1 MSYLVAVSEQNSGEN
16 TDLDLCNE
24 DRNLLRIRE
33 KERRSQEVLEDKKQ
47 FSEKTPLFAEPYKTN
62 KGDELSSR
70 IQNMLGNYEEVKEFM
85 SNKSCQNLIGIP
97 KSVAPQ
103 FPPRQPDRLYFP
115 EKAIHTLPSS
125 FQHLTRRPPVGP
137 MVVPPRP
144 PSHSSHYQK
153 AQSGTEPASGLHSK
167 SHSLP
172 STRSH
177 GQEHGRGGWDTQA
190 GFPHSHNGKPGSGEG
205 RAHGLQASPLALSP
219 FLPCLLSSPVAPL
232 SPLHSSQHINSR
244 SQNSSKSHGSTYSQT
259 KSLQDLVTGSQEKES
274 RDSPAITLTS
284 TTQPSSQTFP
294 PSLTSKASAMQ
305 QKPTAYVRPMDG
317 QDQASF
323 ESLELKPLLE
333 EYHEGPNEDV
343 SDLKAKVKAVLSK
356 LETPS
361 EPKEETDEDL
371 SDLKAKA
378 KAELYKFETSSEPIE
393 QTNPIDVQS
402 IEEILRE
409 MTRSWPPPLTAL
421 NTPTK
426 AEPSKFPF
434 PAKELQPEG
443 SVAKDQKQY
452 GAPSETFPGSQP
464 RTSMLQD
471 DLQLSD
477 SEESGDDQVV
487 EKSPSSLAPPSSLQS
502 QPKSV
507 ASAHSSSSES
517 GSTSDSDSSSDSETE
532 SRSSDSEANDPPR
545 APAPEPEPPSS
556 NKWQLDNWLTK
567 VNPPAVPTESPSG
580 IAQGDGCE
588 EGKKQE
594 RSISSNSSQQHA
606 ELREPPHKSQVAR
619 APQKAPLPTKHSCQ
633 KPPAHAEESLSRQTV
648 GIKRPGKPLVHEGSK
663 RVLKVESEPAPL
675 EVTDQSFRDKPKV
688 KKAVKTKSNDKKDLK
703 PGLQEPSEK
712 KKDKSSHQA
721 NTKPFLEP
729 RLMGDA
735 QARGALS
742 PLRQGQGTAPI
753 RTSSHRPQDLHKE
766 KLPLP
771 LREKLLSPVRDPPTH
786 EHLVVKIDLCHLEK
800 VPQPPRKNGHQR
812 KAETKDLPGVRKQ
825 DLKRK
830 ATDTPEESLAKKKR
844 GEKEET
850 DRKKMK
856 SEKNPKSL
864 QSSANKDSSK
874 LKASKA
880 SSETQKKD
888 VFPPLPAVSAAQP
901 APKSA
906 KMTQKRPRN
915 ETDELPA
922 VDNPAK
928 KSNHKESLFAKHR
941 KVEGNHTELSKG
953 IKGSA
958 GDVTKPFPVPSLP
971 NGTSKPRRPL
981 LKFEKQ
987 HSKEYYIEQAQRL
1000 KHKADAMTDKTGKA
1014 FQYLEAALLFI
1025 EYGIALESDVLEPKS
1040 AYSIFSD
1047 TIVLIKFIMTLKP
1060 FADSSVSS
1068 HGKIFAVLRMR
1079 CQSILHMAM
1088 FGYKKDTAMR
1098 YSRLLND
1105 HFKSNFRVIQAPS
1118 SGVARS
1124 TGLPSPL
1131 SPIPSPAG
1139 SVSSQPGSNESNGV
1153 GHSSIGNSTGSTVT
1167 VSCHISSVTSSYV
1180 NITSYILHAYEIW
1193 EKADTLARK
1202 NKEFFAELSRATS
1215 ALALT
1220 SSLTDLVHYIRQGLQ
1235 WLRLEANMP

>member
-1 MSYLVAVSEQNSGEN
+1 S
-16 TDLDLCNE
+16 LCNE

-33 KERRSQEVLEDKKQ
+33 RERRSQEVLEKKDQ
-47 FSEKTPLFAEPYKTN
+47 FSKTTPLFAEPYKTN
-62 KGDELSSR
+62 KEDELSSR

-97 KSVAPQ
+97 KSVVPLI
-103 FPPRQPDRLYFP
+103 PPGQPDYPYFP
-115 EKAIHTLPSS
+115 GKTSHTLPSS
-125 FQHLTRRPPVGP
+125 FQHQPRRPPVGP
-137 MVVPPRP
+137 MVVAPRP
-144 PSHSSHYQK
+144 PSHSIHYQK
-153 AQSGTEPASGLHSK
+153 AQSGTEPASGLHTK
-167 SHSLP
+167 SRSL
-172 STRSH
+172 SNSGSQGQGCNRG
-177 GQEHGRGGWDTQA
+177 GQESQA
-190 GFPHSHNGKPGSGEG
+190 GFQHSQNDKPGNGEG
-205 RAHGLQASPLALSP
+205 HAHELQASPLPLSP
-219 FLPCLLSSPVAPL
+219 LLPCLSSPVAPL

-244 SQNSSKSHGSTYSQT
+244 SQKSSKSHGPTYSQT
-259 KSLQDLVTGSQEKES
+259 KSFQDLGSQEKES
-274 RDSPAITLTS
+274 QDSSAIILTS

-317 QDQASF
+317 QDQAPF
-323 ESLELKPLLE
+323 ESLELKPLME
-333 EYHEGPNEDV
+333 EYHEGPNEDLL
-343 SDLKAKVKAVLSK
+343 DLKAKVKAELSK

-361 EPKEETDEDL
+361 EPKKEPSEDI

-378 KAELYKFETSSEPIE
+378 KAELSKLETPSEP
-393 QTNPIDVQS
+393 
-402 IEEILRE
+402 E

-434 PAKELQPEG
+434 PAKVKLLFLPG
-443 SVAKDQKQY
+443 LLINQKRAFWLLHVSSSY
-452 GAPSETFPGSQP
+452 FGPVSWIKA
-464 RTSMLQD
+464 D

-517 GSTSDSDSSSDSETE
+517 GSTSDSESSSDSETE
-532 SRSSDSEANDPPR
+532 SHSSDSEVNDPPR
-545 APAPEPEPPSS
+545 APAPEPEPLTS

-567 VNPPAVPTESPSG
+567 ANPPAVPTESLSE
-580 IAQGDGCE
+580 IACGDGHE

-594 RSISSNSSQQHA
+594 QGFSSNSSHRHA
-606 ELREPPHKSQVAR
+606 EPREPHHKTRVTR
-619 APQKAPLPTKHSCQ
+619 APRDTHLPTKHSCQ
-633 KPPAHAEESLSRQTV
+633 KPPAHAEEPSPRQTV
-648 GIKRPGKPLVHEGSK
+648 GIKRPSKPLVHEGSK
-663 RVLKVESEPAPL
+663 RGLKVESDSGPL
-675 EVTDQSFRDKPKV
+675 EVRDQPSKDKPKV
-688 KKAVKTKSNDKKDLK
+688 KKIVKPKSTDRKDMK
-703 PGLQEPSEK
+703 SAPHEPFEK
-712 KKDKSSHQA
+712 RKHKGSHQA
-721 NTKPFLEP
+721 NAKSCLDPK
-729 RLMGDA
+729 LMEDA
-735 QARGALS
+735 QTHDALI
-742 PLRQGQGTAPI
+742 PLPQGQGTTPI

-771 LREKLLSPVRDPPTH
+771 LGEKLLSPVRDPPTH
-786 EHLVVKIDLCHLEK
+786 DHLVVKIDLCHLAK
-800 VPQPPRKNGHQR
+800 IPQPPRKDRHQKR
-812 KAETKDLPGVRKQ
+812 TETKDLPSARKQ

-830 ATDTPEESLAKKKR
+830 ATDVPEESLQKRKKE
-844 GEKEET
+844 EKEDT
-850 DRKKMK
+850 DRKKKK
-856 SEKNPKSL
+856 SEKESKSL
-864 QSSANKDSSK
+864 PSSANKDSSK
-874 LKASKA
+874 LKASKT
-880 SSETQKKD
+880 SFETQKKD
-888 VFPPLPAVSAAQP
+888 VLPPPLPPVSTAHP
-901 APKSA
+901 APKST
-906 KMTQKRPRN
+906 KMAQKGLRT
-915 ETDELPA
+915 ETDDLPA
-922 VDNPAK
+922 VDNATRN
-928 KSNHKESLFAKHR
+928 KSNHKDSPSAKHR
-941 KVEGNHTELSKG
+941 KVEGNHTELLKG

-958 GDVTKPFPVPSLP
+958 RDDTKPFPVPFLP
-971 NGTSKPRRPL
+971 NGTSKPRRPQ

-987 HSKEYYIEQAQRL
+987 HSKEYYFEQAQRL
-1000 KHKADAMTDKTGKA
+1000 KHQADAMTDKTGKA

-1025 EYGIALESDVLEPKS
+1025 EYGIALESDALEPKS
-1040 AYSIFSD
+1040 AYSILSD

-1060 FADSSVSS
+1060 FADSSASP

-1105 HFKSNFRVIQAPS
+1105 HFKVGH
-1118 SGVARS
+1118 SGTFMMVFLFCCRS

-1139 SVSSQPGSNESNGV
+1139 SVSSQPGSNDSNSTGHNGTGNGV
-1153 GHSSIGNSTGSTVT
+1153 GSTVT
-1167 VSCHISSVTSSYV
+1167 VSSHISSVTSSYV

-1193 EKADTLARK
+1193 EKADTLARR
-1202 NKEFFAELSRATS
+1202 NKEFFSELSKATC

>member
-1 MSYLVAVSEQNSGEN
+1 S
-16 TDLDLCNE
+16 LCNE

-62 KGDELSSR
+62 KEDELSSR

-97 KSVAPQ
+97 TSVAPL
-103 FPPRQPDRLYFP
+103 FPPGQPDRPYFP
-115 EKAIHTLPSS
+115 EKAVRTLPSS
-125 FQHLTRRPPVGP
+125 FQQLTRRPPVGP

-144 PSHSSHYQK
+144 PSHSSHHQK

-167 SHSLP
+167 SRSFP

-177 GQEHGRGGWDTQA
+177 SQEHGRGGRDTQA
-190 GFPHSHNGKPGSGEG
+190 GFSHSHNDKPGSEEG

-219 FLPCLLSSPVAPL
+219 FLPCLLSSPLAPL
-232 SPLHSSQHINSR
+232 SPLHSSQQINSR

-259 KSLQDLVTGSQEKES
+259 KSLQDLVAGSQEKES

-317 QDQASF
+317 QDQAPF

-343 SDLKAKVKAVLSK
+343 SDLKARVKAELSK
-356 LETPS
+356 LESPS

-378 KAELYKFETSSEPIE
+378 KAELSKFETFSEPIE
-393 QTNPIDVQS
+393 
-402 IEEILRE
+402 E

-434 PAKELQPEG
+434 PAKVRHSL
-443 SVAKDQKQY
+443 SA
-452 GAPSETFPGSQP
+452 
-464 RTSMLQD
+464 RTLDKLEESFLVLLMLQD

-477 SEESGDDQVV
+477 SEESGDDQVAMLL
-487 EKSPSSLAPPSSLQS
+487 SNFISRWPCSSLQS

-532 SRSSDSEANDPPR
+532 SHSSDSEVNDPPR
-545 APAPEPEPPSS
+545 APAPEPEPPTS

-567 VNPPAVPTESPSG
+567 VNPPAVPPESLSD
-580 IAQGDGCE
+580 ISRGDGHE
-588 EGKKQE
+588 ESKKQE
-594 RSISSNSSQQHA
+594 QGISSNSCQQQA
-606 ELREPPHKSQVAR
+606 ELREPPHKSQVSR
-619 APQKAPLPTKHSCQ
+619 APQEAPLPTKRGSP
-633 KPPAHAEESLSRQTV
+633 KPPAHAEEPSARRTL
-648 GIKRPGKPLVHEGSK
+648 GSK
-663 RVLKVESEPAPL
+663 RPSKALVHQGPKRGLKVESEPGPL
-675 EVTDQSFRDKPKV
+675 EATDSSFRDKPKV
-688 KKAVKTKSNDKKDLK
+688 KKTGKTKSNDRKDVK
-703 PGLQEPSEK
+703 PGLQEPSET
-712 KKDKSSHQA
+712 KKDKGSHQA
-721 NTKPFLEP
+721 NAKAFSDP

-735 QARGALS
+735 QARDFLS
-742 PLRQGQGTAPI
+742 PLPQGQGTTPI

-771 LREKLLSPVRDPPTH
+771 LREKLLSPVRDPPSR

-800 VPQPPRKNGHQR
+800 VPQPPRKNGHPR
-812 KAETKDLPGVRKQ
+812 KAETKDLPGARKQ

-830 ATDTPEESLAKKKR
+830 AMDTPEEPLAKKKR

-856 SEKNPKSL
+856 SEKETKSL

-880 SSETQKKD
+880 SSETQKKG
-888 VFPPLPAVSAAQP
+888 VLPPLPAVSAAQP
-901 APKSA
+901 APKPA
-906 KMTQKRPRN
+906 KMTQKRSKN
-915 ETDELPA
+915 ETEELPA
-922 VDNPAK
+922 MDNPARN
-928 KSNHKESLFAKHR
+928 KSNHKDPLFAKHR
-941 KVEGNHTELSKG
+941 KMEGNHMELSKG

-958 GDVTKPFPVPSLP
+958 DDVTKPFPVPSLP

-1014 FQYLEAALLFI
+1014 LQYLEAALLFI

-1040 AYSIFSD
+1040 AYSILSD

-1118 SGVARS
+1118 PGVARS

-1139 SVSSQPGSNESNGV
+1139 SVSSQPGSNDSNGV
-1153 GHSSIGNSTGSTVT
+1153 GHNGIGNSTGSTVT

-1193 EKADTLARK
+1193 EKADALARK
-1202 NKEFFAELSRATS
+1202 NKEFFAELSRVTS

>member
-1 MSYLVAVSEQNSGEN
+1 S
-16 TDLDLCNE
+16 LCNE

-33 KERRSQEVLEDKKQ
+33 KERRSQEVPEDKKQ

-62 KGDELSSR
+62 KEDELSSR

-97 KSVAPQ
+97 KSVAPL
-103 FPPRQPDRLYFP
+103 FPPGQPDRPYFP
-115 EKAIHTLPSS
+115 EKAIRTLPSS
-125 FQHLTRRPPVGP
+125 FQPLTRRPPVGP

-153 AQSGTEPASGLHSK
+153 AQSGAEPTSGLHSK
-167 SHSLP
+167 SRSLP
-172 STRSH
+172 SARSH
-177 GQEHGRGGWDTQA
+177 GGRDTRA
-190 GFPHSHNGKPGSGEG
+190 GFPHSHNDKPGSGEG

-232 SPLHSSQHINSR
+232 SPLHSSQQINSR

-259 KSLQDLVTGSQEKES
+259 KPLQDLVTGSPEKES
-274 RDSPAITLTS
+274 RDSPAVTLTS

-317 QDQASF
+317 QDQAPF

-343 SDLKAKVKAVLSK
+343 LDLKAKVKAELSK
-356 LETPS
+356 LETAS

-371 SDLKAKA
+371 SDLKARA
-378 KAELYKFETSSEPIE
+378 KAELSRFEPLSEPIE
-393 QTNPIDVQS
+393 
-402 IEEILRE
+402 E

-426 AEPSKFPF
+426 AEPSRFPF

-452 GAPSETFPGSQP
+452 GVPSETLPGSQP

-532 SRSSDSEANDPPR
+532 SHSSDSEANDPPR
-545 APAPEPEPPSS
+545 APAPEAEPPTS

-567 VNPPAVPTESPSG
+567 VNPPAVPAESLSD
-580 IAQGDGCE
+580 IARGDGPE

-594 RSISSNSSQQHA
+594 RGVGSSSSRQQA

-619 APQKAPLPTKHSCQ
+619 APQEAPLPTKRSCQ
-633 KPPAHAEESLSRQTV
+633 KPPAHAGELSAM
-648 GIKRPGKPLVHEGSK
+648 GSERPSKPLVHEGPK
-663 RVLKVESEPAPL
+663 RGLKVESEPGPL
-675 EVTDQSFRDKPKV
+675 EVTDPTFRDKPKV
-688 KKAVKTKSNDKKDLK
+688 KKTAKTKSSGRKDLK

-712 KKDKSSHQA
+712 KKAKGSHQA
-721 NTKPFLEP
+721 NAKPFLDP

-735 QARGALS
+735 LS
-742 PLRQGQGTAPI
+742 PLPQGQGTTPI

-766 KLPLP
+766 RLPLP
-771 LREKLLSPVRDPPTH
+771 LGEKLLSPVRDPPSH
-786 EHLVVKIDLCHLEK
+786 ERLVVKIDLCHLEK
-800 VPQPPRKNGHQR
+800 VPQPPRKNGHPR
-812 KAETKDLPGVRKQ
+812 KAETKDLPGARKK
-825 DLKRK
+825 DLRRK
-830 ATDTPEESLAKKKR
+830 ATDTPEEPPSKKKR

-850 DRKKMK
+850 DWKKMK
-856 SEKNPKSL
+856 SEKETKSL

-888 VFPPLPAVSAAQP
+888 VLLPLPAMSAAQT

-906 KMTQKRPRN
+906 KMTQKRPKN

-922 VDNPAK
+922 MDNSARN
-928 KSNHKESLFAKHR
+928 KSNHKDPLFAKHR
-941 KVEGNHTELSKG
+941 KVEGNHTELSKS

-958 GDVTKPFPVPSLP
+958 GDVTKPFPVPFLP
-971 NGTSKPRRPL
+971 NGSSKLRRPL

-1014 FQYLEAALLFI
+1014 FHYLEAALLFI

-1040 AYSIFSD
+1040 AYSILSD

-1105 HFKSNFRVIQAPS
+1105 HFKVGHRVIQAPS
-1118 SGVARS
+1118 PGVARS

-1153 GHSSIGNSTGSTVT
+1153 SHNGIGSSTGSTVI

-1193 EKADTLARK
+1193 EKADALARK

>member
-1 MSYLVAVSEQNSGEN
+1 S
-16 TDLDLCNE
+16 LCKE

-33 KERRSQEVLEDKKQ
+33 KERRSQEALEDKKQ

-62 KGDELSSR
+62 KEDELSNR

-97 KSVAPQ
+97 KSVAPL
-103 FPPRQPDRLYFP
+103 FPPGQPDRPYFP
-115 EKAIHTLPSS
+115 EKAIRTLPSS
-125 FQHLTRRPPVGP
+125 FQHPTRRPPVGP

-153 AQSGTEPASGLHSK
+153 AQSGAEPASCLNSK

-172 STRSH
+172 SARSY
-177 GQEHGRGGWDTQA
+177 GQEHSRGGRDTQA
-190 GFPHSHNGKPGSGEG
+190 GFTHSHNDKPGSREG
-205 RAHGLQASPLALSP
+205 CAGGLQASPLALSP
-219 FLPCLLSSPVAPL
+219 FLPCLLSSPMAPL

-274 RDSPAITLTS
+274 WDSPAVTLTS
-284 TTQPSSQTFP
+284 ITQPSSQAFP

-317 QDQASF
+317 QDQAPF
-323 ESLELKPLLE
+323 ESLELKPVLE
-333 EYHEGPNEDV
+333 EYHDGHNEDV
-343 SDLKAKVKAVLSK
+343 SDLKAKVKAELSK
-356 LETPS
+356 LETSS
-361 EPKEETDEDL
+361 EPKKETDEDL

-378 KAELYKFETSSEPIE
+378 KAELSKFETLSEPIE
-393 QTNPIDVQS
+393 
-402 IEEILRE
+402 E

-434 PAKELQPEG
+434 PTKELPPEG
-443 SVAKDQKQY
+443 SVAKDWKQY
-452 GAPSETFPGSQP
+452 GAPSEMLAGSQP

-487 EKSPSSLAPPSSLQS
+487 EKSPSSHVPPSSLQS

-532 SRSSDSEANDPPR
+532 SHSSDSEANDPPR
-545 APAPEPEPPSS
+545 APAPEPEPPTS

-567 VNPPAVPTESPSG
+567 VNPLAVPAESIG
-580 IAQGDGCE
+580 DIAHGDGCE
-588 EGKKQE
+588 GGKKQE
-594 RSISSNSSQQHA
+594 RGIGSNSCQQHA

-619 APQKAPLPTKHSCQ
+619 APQEVPFPTKRSCQ
-633 KPPAHAEESLSRQTV
+633 KSLAKEPSPRQTV
-648 GIKRPGKPLVHEGSK
+648 GIKRPSKTLVHEGPK
-663 RVLKVESEPAPL
+663 RGLKVESEPGPS

-688 KKAVKTKSNDKKDLK
+688 KKTVKTKSNDRKDLK
-703 PGLQEPSEK
+703 PGLQETSEK

-721 NTKPFLEP
+721 NTKPFLDS
-729 RLMGDA
+729 RFMGDA
-735 QARGALS
+735 QAHDALS
-742 PLRQGQGTAPI
+742 ALPQGQGKTSI
-753 RTSSHRPQDLHKE
+753 RTNCRRPQDLHKE

-771 LREKLLSPVRDPPTH
+771 LGEKLLSPVRDPPSR
-786 EHLVVKIDLCHLEK
+786 ECLVVKIDLCHLEK
-800 VPQPPRKNGHQR
+800 VPHPPRKNGHQR
-812 KAETKDLPGVRKQ
+812 KAETKDLPDVRKQ

-830 ATDTPEESLAKKKR
+830 AMDTPEEPLGKKKR
-844 GEKEET
+844 REKEET
-850 DRKKMK
+850 DKKKMK
-856 SEKNPKSL
+856 SEKETEPL
-864 QSSANKDSSK
+864 QSSASQDSSK
-874 LKASKA
+874 LKASKT

-888 VFPPLPAVSAAQP
+888 VLPPLPAVSATHP

-922 VDNPAK
+922 MDNPSRK
-928 KSNHKESLFAKHR
+928 KSSHKDPLFAKHR
-941 KVEGNHTELSKG
+941 KVEGNHTELLKG

-971 NGTSKPRRPL
+971 NVTSKPRRPL
-981 LKFEKQ
+981 LKFEMQ

-1040 AYSIFSD
+1040 AYSIISD

-1068 HGKIFAVLRMR
+1068 HGKIFAVLHMR

-1105 HFKSNFRVIQAPS
+1105 HFKVGHRVLQAPS
-1118 SGVARS
+1118 PGVARS

-1139 SVSSQPGSNESNGV
+1139 SVNSQQGSNDSNGI
-1153 GHSSIGNSTGSTVT
+1153 GHNSTGSTVT

-1193 EKADTLARK
+1193 EKADVLARK
-1202 NKEFFAELSRATS
+1202 NKEFFSELSRATS

>member
-1 MSYLVAVSEQNSGEN
+1 S
-16 TDLDLCNE
+16 LCNE

-33 KERRSQEVLEDKKQ
+33 KERRSQEVLQDKKQ

-85 SNKSCQNLIGIP
+85 SKKSCQNLIGIP

-103 FPPRQPDRLYFP
+103 FPPGPP
-115 EKAIHTLPSS
+115 EKAIWTLPSS

-153 AQSGTEPASGLHSK
+153 AQPGTEPALGLHSK
-167 SHSLP
+167 SRS
-172 STRSH
+172 SASARSH
-177 GQEHGRGGWDTQA
+177 GQEHGCGGRDAQA
-190 GFPHSHNGKPGSGEG
+190 SFPHSHHGKPGSGEG

-244 SQNSSKSHGSTYSQT
+244 TQNSSKSHGSTYSQT

-333 EYHEGPNEDV
+333 EYHEGPNDDV
-343 SDLKAKVKAVLSK
+343 SDLKAKVKAELSK
-356 LETPS
+356 LETLS

-378 KAELYKFETSSEPIE
+378 K
-393 QTNPIDVQS
+393 
-402 IEEILRE
+402 E

-434 PAKELQPEG
+434 PTKVRYP
-443 SVAKDQKQY
+443 
-452 GAPSETFPGSQP
+452 PSSRAFDKLEESF
-464 RTSMLQD
+464 LALACD

-477 SEESGDDQVV
+477 SEESGDNQVGMLL
-487 EKSPSSLAPPSSLQS
+487 SNFISWWPCSSLQS

-532 SRSSDSEANDPPR
+532 SPSSDSDTSDPPR
-545 APAPEPEPPSS
+545 APAPEPEPPTS

-567 VNPPAVPTESPSG
+567 VNPAAVPAESPSD
-580 IAQGDGCE
+580 AARGDGPE
-588 EGKKQE
+588 EGKGQQ
-594 RSISSNSSQQHA
+594 RGSSSNSCQQHT
-606 ELREPPHKSQVAR
+606 ELREPPHKSPAAR
-619 APQKAPLPTKHSCQ
+619 APQEAPVPTKGSCQ
-633 KPPAHAEESLSRQTV
+633 KAPVRAREPSPRQTV
-648 GIKRPGKPLVHEGSK
+648 GIKGPSKPLVHEGPG
-663 RVLKVESEPAPL
+663 RGLKVESEPGPL
-675 EVTDQSFRDKPKV
+675 ELTDQSFRDKPKV
-688 KKAVKTKSNDKKDLK
+688 KKTVKTKSNDRKDPK
-703 PGLQEPSEK
+703 SGLQEPSER
-712 KKDKSSHQA
+712 KKDKGSHQA
-721 NTKPFLEP
+721 KAKAFLEP

-742 PLRQGQGTAPI
+742 PLPQGQGTAPT
-753 RTSSHRPQDLHKE
+753 RTSRHRPQDLHKE

-771 LREKLLSPVRDPPTH
+771 LGEKLLSPVRDPPSR

-800 VPQPPRKNGHQR
+800 VPQHPRKNGHQR
-812 KAETKDLPGVRKQ
+812 KAETKDLPDVRKQ

-844 GEKEET
+844 GEKVDT

-874 LKASKA
+874 LNASKA
-880 SSETQKKD
+880 PCETQKKE
-888 VFPPLPAVSAAQP
+888 VLPPLPSMSAAQP

-915 ETDELPA
+915 KTDKLPA
-922 VDNPAK
+922 MDNPAK
-928 KSNHKESLFAKHR
+928 NKSNHKDPSFAKRR

-958 GDVTKPFPVPSLP
+958 GDVTKPFPVPSMP

-1040 AYSIFSD
+1040 AYSILSD

-1068 HGKIFAVLRMR
+1068 HGKIFAVLHMR

-1118 SGVARS
+1118 PGVARS

-1139 SVSSQPGSNESNGV
+1139 SVSSQPGSNDSNGV

-1167 VSCHISSVTSSYV
+1167 VSCHIFSVTSSYV

-1193 EKADTLARK
+1193 EKADALARK

>member
-1 MSYLVAVSEQNSGEN
+1 MAAQSS
-16 TDLDLCNE
+16 LCNE

-33 KERRSQEVLEDKKQ
+33 KERRSQEILEDKKQ

-103 FPPRQPDRLYFP
+103 FPPGPP
-115 EKAIHTLPSS
+115 EKAVRTLPSS
-125 FQHLTRRPPVGP
+125 FQHLTRRPPMGP

-153 AQSGTEPASGLHSK
+153 AQPGTEPALGLHSK
-167 SHSLP
+167 S
-172 STRSH
+172 RSSASARRH
-177 GQEHGRGGWDTQA
+177 GPEHGRGGRDAQA
-190 GFPHSHNGKPGSGEG
+190 GFPHSHHGKPGSGEG

-343 SDLKAKVKAVLSK
+343 SDLKAKVKAELSK
-356 LETPS
+356 LETLS
-361 EPKEETDEDL
+361 EPKEESDEDL

-378 KAELYKFETSSEPIE
+378 KVELSKFETPSEPIE

-426 AEPSKFPF
+426 AEPPKFPF
-434 PAKELQPEG
+434 PTKELQPEG
-443 SVAKDQKQY
+443 SVTKDQKQY
-452 GAPSETFPGSQP
+452 GAPSETLPGSQP

-532 SRSSDSEANDPPR
+532 SPSSDSDTSDPPR
-545 APAPEPEPPSS
+545 APAPEPEPPTS

-567 VNPPAVPTESPSG
+567 VNPAAVPAESPSDT
-580 IAQGDGCE
+580 ARGDGRE
-588 EGKKQE
+588 EGKGQQ
-594 RSISSNSSQQHA
+594 RGSSSNSCQQRT
-606 ELREPPHKSQVAR
+606 ELREPPHKSPAAR
-619 APQKAPLPTKHSCQ
+619 APQEAPLPTKGSCQ
-633 KPPAHAEESLSRQTV
+633 KAPARTQEPSPRQTV
-648 GIKRPGKPLVHEGSK
+648 GIKGPSKPLVHEGP
-663 RVLKVESEPAPL
+663 RRGMKVESEPGPL
-675 EVTDQSFRDKPKV
+675 ELTHQSFRDKPKV
-688 KKAVKTKSNDKKDLK
+688 KKTVKTKSSDRKDPK
-703 PGLQEPSEK
+703 PGLQEPSER
-712 KKDKSSHQA
+712 KKDKGSHQA
-721 NTKPFLEP
+721 KAKPFLEP

-735 QARGALS
+735 QARDALS
-742 PLRQGQGTAPI
+742 LLPQGTAPI
-753 RTSSHRPQDLHKE
+753 RTSRHRPQDLHKE

-771 LREKLLSPVRDPPTH
+771 LGEKLLLPMRDPPSRG
-786 EHLVVKIDLCHLEK
+786 HLVVKIDLCHLEK
-800 VPQPPRKNGHQR
+800 VPQPPRKNGHQT
-812 KAETKDLPGVRKQ
+812 KAVTKDLPDVRKQ

-830 ATDTPEESLAKKKR
+830 ATDTPEESLAKRKR

-856 SEKNPKSL
+856 SEKKPKSL

-880 SSETQKKD
+880 SCETQKKD
-888 VFPPLPAVSAAQP
+888 VLPPLPSMSAAQP

-906 KMTQKRPRN
+906 KMTQKRPRS

-922 VDNPAK
+922 IDNPAK
-928 KSNHKESLFAKHR
+928 SKSNHKDPSFAKRR

-958 GDVTKPFPVPSLP
+958 GDVTKPFPVPSMP

-981 LKFEKQ
+981 IKFEKQ
-987 HSKEYYIEQAQRL
+987 QSKEYYIEQAQRL

-1040 AYSIFSD
+1040 AYSILSD

-1118 SGVARS
+1118 PGVARS

-1139 SVSSQPGSNESNGV
+1139 SVSSQPGSNDSNGV

-1193 EKADTLARK
+1193 EKADALARK

>member
-1 MSYLVAVSEQNSGEN
+1 S
-16 TDLDLCNE
+16 LCNE
-24 DRNLLRIRE
+24 ERNLLRIRE
-33 KERRSQEVLEDKKQ
+33 RERRSQEVLENKDQ
-47 FSEKTPLFAEPYKTN
+47 FFEKTPLFAEPYKTN
-62 KGDELSSR
+62 KEDELSSR

-97 KSVAPQ
+97 KNVAPLI
-103 FPPRQPDRLYFP
+103 PPGKPDRPYFP
-115 EKAIHTLPSS
+115 GKSSHTLPSS
-125 FQHLTRRPPVGP
+125 FQHTTRRPPVGP
-137 MVVPPRP
+137 MVVAPHP
-144 PSHSSHYQK
+144 PSHSIHYQK
-153 AQSGTEPASGLHSK
+153 AQSGTEPASGLHTK
-167 SHSLP
+167 S
-172 STRSH
+172 RSFSSSGSQGQGH
-177 GQEHGRGGWDTQA
+177 NRGGQESQA
-190 GFPHSHNGKPGSGEG
+190 GFQHSQNDKPGDGEG
-205 RAHGLQASPLALSP
+205 RAHELQASPLPLSP
-219 FLPCLLSSPVAPL
+219 LLPCLLSSPVAPL

-244 SQNSSKSHGSTYSQT
+244 SQKNSKSHGSTYSQT
-259 KSLQDLVTGSQEKES
+259 KSFQELVLGSQEKES
-274 RDSPAITLTS
+274 QDSSTITLTS

-317 QDQASF
+317 QDQAPF

-333 EYHEGPNEDV
+333 EYHEGPIEDL
-343 SDLKAKVKAVLSK
+343 SDLKAKVKAELSK

-361 EPKEETDEDL
+361 EPKEEPDEDI
-371 SDLKAKA
+371 SDLKKKA
-378 KAELYKFETSSEPIE
+378 KLETPSEPIE
-393 QTNPIDVQS
+393 
-402 IEEILRE
+402 E

-426 AEPSKFPF
+426 AEPSKFSF
-434 PAKELQPEG
+434 PAKVKHFQR
-443 SVAKDQKQY
+443 Y
-452 GAPSETFPGSQP
+452 GAPSETLPSSQA

-477 SEESGDDQVV
+477 SEESGDDQVA
-487 EKSPSSLAPPSSLQS
+487 EKSPSSLALPSSLQS

-517 GSTSDSDSSSDSETE
+517 GSTSDSESSSDSETE
-532 SRSSDSEANDPPR
+532 SHSSDSEVNDPPR
-545 APAPEPEPPSS
+545 APAPEPEPSTS

-567 VNPPAVPTESPSG
+567 VNPPAVPTERLSE
-580 IAQGDGCE
+580 IACGDGQE

-594 RSISSNSSQQHA
+594 QGISSNSTHRHG
-606 ELREPPHKSQVAR
+606 EPREPHHKSHVAR
-619 APQKAPLPTKHSCQ
+619 APQDAHLPTKCNCQ
-633 KPPAHAEESLSRQTV
+633 KPPVHTEEPPPRQTV
-648 GIKRPGKPLVHEGSK
+648 GTKRPSKPLVHEGSK
-663 RVLKVESEPAPL
+663 RGLTVESDPGPL
-675 EVTDQSFRDKPKV
+675 EVREQFYKDKPKV
-688 KKAVKTKSNDKKDLK
+688 KKIVKPKSADKKDLK
-703 PGLQEPSEK
+703 LALQEPFEK
-712 KKDKSSHQA
+712 RKHKGSHQA
-721 NTKPFLEP
+721 NAKHFLDTKFME
-729 RLMGDA
+729 DA
-735 QARGALS
+735 QACDALS
-742 PLRQGQGTAPI
+742 PLPQGQGTTPS
-753 RTSSHRPQDLHKE
+753 RTSSHRRQDLHKE
-766 KLPLP
+766 TLPLP
-771 LREKLLSPVRDPPTH
+771 LGEKLLSPVRDPPTH
-786 EHLVVKIDLCHLEK
+786 GRLVVKIDLRHLEK
-800 VPQPPRKNGHQR
+800 VPQPPRKDGQR
-812 KAETKDLPGVRKQ
+812 KRTETKDLPGSRKQ

-830 ATDTPEESLAKKKR
+830 ATDTPEETLQKR
-844 GEKEET
+844 KREEEKET
-850 DRKKMK
+850 DRKKIK
-856 SEKNPKSL
+856 SKKETKSL

-874 LKASKA
+874 LKTSKA
-880 SSETQKKD
+880 LVETQKKD
-888 VFPPLPAVSAAQP
+888 MLLPSLPLMSTAHP
-901 APKSA
+901 APKSTNMA
-906 KMTQKRPRN
+906 QKRSRT
-915 ETDELPA
+915 ETDGLPA
-922 VDNPAK
+922 VDNPARN
-928 KSNHKESLFAKHR
+928 KSNHKDPLSAKHR

-958 GDVTKPFPVPSLP
+958 SDITKPFPVPSLP
-971 NGTSKPRRPL
+971 NGSSKPNRPL

-987 HSKEYYIEQAQRL
+987 HSKEYYFEQAQRL

-1025 EYGIALESDVLEPKS
+1025 EYGIALESDALEPKS

-1105 HFKSNFRVIQAPS
+1105 HFKSNFKVTQAPS
-1118 SGVARS
+1118 PGVARS

-1139 SVSSQPGSNESNGV
+1139 SVSSQLGSNDSNGI
-1153 GHSSIGNSTGSTVT
+1153 GHNSIGNSISSTVT

-1180 NITSYILHAYEIW
+1180 NITSYILHAFEIW
-1193 EKADTLARK
+1193 EKANALARK
-1202 NKEFFAELSRATS
+1202 NKEFFAELSRATC

>member
-1 MSYLVAVSEQNSGEN
+1 FSPSSS
-16 TDLDLCNE
+16 LCNE

-33 KERRSQEVLEDKKQ
+33 KERRSQEALEDKKQ
-47 FSEKTPLFAEPYKTN
+47 FFEKTPLFAEPYKTN
-62 KGDELSSR
+62 KEDELSSR

-85 SNKSCQNLIGIP
+85 SNKSCQNLIGIR
-97 KSVAPQ
+97 KSVVPLI
-103 FPPRQPDRLYFP
+103 PPGQPDRPYFP
-115 EKAIHTLPSS
+115 EKAIRTLPSS
-125 FQHLTRRPPVGP
+125 FQHPTRRPPVGP
-137 MVVPPRP
+137 MVVAPRP

-153 AQSGTEPASGLHSK
+153 ARSGTEPASGLHTKSRSLPGAR
-167 SHSLP
+167 SHS
-172 STRSH
+172 
-177 GQEHGRGGWDTQA
+177 QEHKRGGRDSQA
-190 GFPHSHNGKPGSGEG
+190 GFPHSQSDKPGDREG
-205 RAHGLQASPLALSP
+205 RADGLQAPPLALSP

-244 SQNSSKSHGSTYSQT
+244 SQNSSKSHGPTYSQT

-274 RDSPAITLTS
+274 RDSPAVTLTS

-317 QDQASF
+317 QDQAPF

-333 EYHEGPNEDV
+333 EYHEGPNEDL
-343 SDLKAKVKAVLSK
+343 SDLKAKVKAELSK
-356 LETPS
+356 LEATS
-361 EPKEETDEDL
+361 EPKEEPDEDI

-378 KAELYKFETSSEPIE
+378 KAELSKLETPSEP
-393 QTNPIDVQS
+393 
-402 IEEILRE
+402 E

-434 PAKELQPEG
+434 PT
-443 SVAKDQKQY
+443 KQNQIFFSAY
-452 GAPSETFPGSQP
+452 CLKIYLPWLIFIFWLSF
-464 RTSMLQD
+464 RMLQD

-477 SEESGDDQVV
+477 SEESGDDQVL

-532 SRSSDSEANDPPR
+532 SHSSDSEANDPPR
-545 APAPEPEPPSS
+545 APAPEPEPPTS

-567 VNPPAVPTESPSG
+567 VNPPAVPTESLSDT
-580 IAQGDGCE
+580 ACGDGRE

-594 RSISSNSSQQHA
+594 LGIGSNSSHQHA
-606 ELREPPHKSQVAR
+606 EPREPPHKSQVAR
-619 APQKAPLPTKHSCQ
+619 APQEAPLPTKRQ
-633 KPPAHAEESLSRQTV
+633 KPPAHAEEPSPRQTV
-648 GIKRPGKPLVHEGSK
+648 GIKRPSKPLVHEGPK
-663 RVLKVESEPAPL
+663 GGLKVESDPAPL
-675 EVTDQSFRDKPKV
+675 EGRDQSSRDKPKV
-688 KKAVKTKSNDKKDLK
+688 KKTVKPKSTDRKELK
-703 PGLQEPSEK
+703 LGLQEPSEK
-712 KKDKSSHQA
+712 KKDKGSHQA
-721 NTKPFLEP
+721 NAKPFLD
-729 RLMGDA
+729 RKLMEDA
-735 QARGALS
+735 ETRDALS
-742 PLRQGQGTAPI
+742 PLPQGQGTTPI
-753 RTSSHRPQDLHKE
+753 RTSSHRPQDLHKK

-771 LREKLLSPVRDPPTH
+771 LGEKLLSPVRDRPAH
-786 EHLVVKIDLCHLEK
+786 ERLVVKIDLCHLEK
-800 VPQPPRKNGHQR
+800 VPQPPRKDGHER
-812 KAETKDLPGVRKQ
+812 KAETKDLPGARKQ
-825 DLKRK
+825 NLKRK
-830 ATDTPEESLAKKKR
+830 ATDTPEDSLGKR
-844 GEKEET
+844 KREEKEET
-850 DRKKMK
+850 DKKKIK
-856 SEKNPKSL
+856 SEKETKSL
-864 QSSANKDSSK
+864 QSSANKDSNK
-874 LKASKA
+874 VKVSKA
-880 SSETQKKD
+880 SFETQKKD
-888 VFPPLPAVSAAQP
+888 VLPPLPAMSTAQP
-901 APKSA
+901 APKST
-906 KMTQKRPRN
+906 KMTQKRPRT
-915 ETDELPA
+915 ETDDLPA
-922 VDNPAK
+922 MDNPARN
-928 KSNHKESLFAKHR
+928 KSNHKDPLFAKHG

-958 GDVTKPFPVPSLP
+958 GDVAKPFPVPSLP

-981 LKFEKQ
+981 LKFEMH
-987 HSKEYYIEQAQRL
+987 HSKDYYIEQAQRL

-1040 AYSIFSD
+1040 AYSILSD

-1060 FADSSVSS
+1060 FADSSASS

-1118 SGVARS
+1118 PGVARS

-1139 SVSSQPGSNESNGV
+1139 SVSSQPGSNDSNGV
-1153 GHSSIGNSTGSTVT
+1153 GHNGIGNSTGSTVT

-1193 EKADTLARK
+1193 EKADALARK
-1202 NKEFFAELSRATS
+1202 NKEFFAELSRATC

>member
-1 MSYLVAVSEQNSGEN
+1 S
-16 TDLDLCNE
+16 LCNE

-33 KERRSQEVLEDKKQ
+33 KERRSQEALEDRKQ

-62 KGDELSSR
+62 KEDELSSR

-97 KSVAPQ
+97 KSVAPL
-103 FPPRQPDRLYFP
+103 FPPGQPDRPYFP
-115 EKAIHTLPSS
+115 EKAIRTLPSS
-125 FQHLTRRPPVGP
+125 FQHPTRRPPVGP
-137 MVVPPRP
+137 MVVAPRP

-153 AQSGTEPASGLHSK
+153 AQSGAEPASALHTK
-167 SHSLP
+167 SRSLP
-172 STRSH
+172 SARSH
-177 GQEHGRGGWDTQA
+177 GQEHGRGGRDSQA
-190 GFPHSHNGKPGSGEG
+190 GFPHSHNDKPGSGEG

-274 RDSPAITLTS
+274 RDSPAVTLTS

-317 QDQASF
+317 QDQAPF

-343 SDLKAKVKAVLSK
+343 SDLKAKVKAELSK

-378 KAELYKFETSSEPIE
+378 KAELSKLESPSEPIE
-393 QTNPIDVQS
+393 
-402 IEEILRE
+402 E

-452 GAPSETFPGSQP
+452 GAPSETLPSSQP

-532 SRSSDSEANDPPR
+532 SHSSDSEANDPPR
-545 APAPEPEPPSS
+545 APAPEPEPPTS

-567 VNPPAVPTESPSG
+567 VNPPAVPTESLSDF
-580 IAQGDGCE
+580 ARGDGCE

-594 RSISSNSSQQHA
+594 RGLSSNSSQQHA
-606 ELREPPHKSQVAR
+606 ELRETPHKSQVAR
-619 APQKAPLPTKHSCQ
+619 APQEAPLPTKRSCQ
-633 KPPAHAEESLSRQTV
+633 KPPAHVEEPSPRHTV
-648 GIKRPGKPLVHEGSK
+648 GIKRPSKPMVHEGPK
-663 RVLKVESEPAPL
+663 RGLKVESEPGPL
-675 EVTDQSFRDKPKV
+675 KVTDQSSGDKPKV
-688 KKAVKTKSNDKKDLK
+688 KKTVKTKSTDRKDLK
-703 PGLQEPSEK
+703 PGLQEPPEK
-712 KKDKSSHQA
+712 KKDKGSHQA
-721 NTKPFLEP
+721 NAKPFLDP
-729 RLMGDA
+729 KLMGDA
-735 QARGALS
+735 QARDALS
-742 PLRQGQGTAPI
+742 PLPQGQGTTPI

-771 LREKLLSPVRDPPTH
+771 LGEKLLSPVRDPPTR

-800 VPQPPRKNGHQR
+800 VPQPPRKDGG
-812 KAETKDLPGVRKQ
+812 KAETKDLSGARKKN
-825 DLKRK
+825 LKRK
-830 ATDTPEESLAKKKR
+830 AADTPEESLGKKKR
-844 GEKEET
+844 EEKEET

-856 SEKNPKSL
+856 SEKETKSL

-874 LKASKA
+874 LKASKV

-888 VFPPLPAVSAAQP
+888 VLPPLPAMSTAQP

-906 KMTQKRPRN
+906 KMTQKRLRN

-922 VDNPAK
+922 MNNPARN
-928 KSNHKESLFAKHR
+928 KSNHKDPLFAKHR
-941 KVEGNHTELSKG
+941 KVEGNHMEMSKG
-953 IKGSA
+953 IRGSA

-987 HSKEYYIEQAQRL
+987 HSKDYYIEQAQRL

-1040 AYSIFSD
+1040 AYSILSD

-1068 HGKIFAVLRMR
+1068 HGKIFAVLHMR

-1118 SGVARS
+1118 PGVARS

-1131 SPIPSPAG
+1131 SPIPSPAE
-1139 SVSSQPGSNESNGV
+1139 SVSSQPGSNDSNSIGYN
-1153 GHSSIGNSTGSTVT
+1153 GIGNSTGSTVT

-1193 EKADTLARK
+1193 EKADALARK
-1202 NKEFFAELSRATS
+1202 NKGKF
-1215 ALALT
+1215 
-1220 SSLTDLVHYIRQGLQ
+1220 
-1235 WLRLEANMP
+1235 

>member
-1 MSYLVAVSEQNSGEN
+1 S
-16 TDLDLCNE
+16 LCNE

-33 KERRSQEVLEDKKQ
+33 KERRSQEAQEDKKQ
-47 FSEKTPLFAEPYKTN
+47 FSVKTPLFAEPYKTN
-62 KGDELSSR
+62 KEDELSSR

-85 SNKSCQNLIGIP
+85 SSKSCQNLIGIP
-97 KSVAPQ
+97 TSVAPL
-103 FPPRQPDRLYFP
+103 FPPGQPGRPYFP
-115 EKAIHTLPSS
+115 EKAIRTLPSS
-125 FQHLTRRPPVGP
+125 FQHTTRRPPVGP
-137 MVVPPRP
+137 MVVAPRP

-153 AQSGTEPASGLHSK
+153 AQSGTEPASALHTK
-167 SHSLP
+167 SRSLP
-172 STRSH
+172 GARSH
-177 GQEHGRGGWDTQA
+177 GQEHGRGGRDSQA
-190 GFPHSHNGKPGSGEG
+190 GFPHSHNDKPGSGEG
-205 RAHGLQASPLALSP
+205 HAHGLQASPLALSP

-244 SQNSSKSHGSTYSQT
+244 SQSSSKSHGSTYSQT
-259 KSLQDLVTGSQEKES
+259 KSLQDLMTGSQEKES
-274 RDSPAITLTS
+274 RDSPAVTLTS

-317 QDQASF
+317 QDQAPF

-333 EYHEGPNEDV
+333 EYHDGPNEDV
-343 SDLKAKVKAVLSK
+343 SDLKAKVKAELSK

-378 KAELYKFETSSEPIE
+378 KAELYKLETPSEPIE
-393 QTNPIDVQS
+393 
-402 IEEILRE
+402 E

-434 PAKELQPEG
+434 PAK
-443 SVAKDQKQY
+443 QY
-452 GAPSETFPGSQP
+452 GAPSETLPGSQP

-477 SEESGDDQVV
+477 SEESGDDQVAMLL
-487 EKSPSSLAPPSSLQS
+487 SNFISWWPCSSLQS

-507 ASAHSSSSES
+507 ASAHSSGSES

-532 SRSSDSEANDPPR
+532 SHSSDGEVNDPPR
-545 APAPEPEPPSS
+545 AAAPEPEPPTS

-567 VNPPAVPTESPSG
+567 VNPPAVPTESISD
-580 IAQGDGCE
+580 IACGDGRE

-594 RSISSNSSQQHA
+594 QGISSNSCQQHA
-606 ELREPPHKSQVAR
+606 ELREPPHKSQGAR
-619 APQKAPLPTKHSCQ
+619 APLPTKVSCQ
-633 KPPAHAEESLSRQTV
+633 KPPVHAKDPSLRQTV
-648 GIKRPGKPLVHEGSK
+648 GIKGPSKPLVHQGPK
-663 RVLKVESEPAPL
+663 RGLKVESESGPL
-675 EVTDQSFRDKPKV
+675 QVTDQSSRDKPKV
-688 KKAVKTKSNDKKDLK
+688 KKTVKTKSSDRKDLK
-703 PGLQEPSEK
+703 PGLQQPSEK
-712 KKDKSSHQA
+712 KKDKGSHQA
-721 NTKPFLEP
+721 SAKPFLDP
-729 RLMGDA
+729 RFMGDA
-735 QARGALS
+735 QARDALS
-742 PLRQGQGTAPI
+742 PLPQGQGTTPI
-753 RTSSHRPQDLHKE
+753 RTSSHRPQDLHTE

-771 LREKLLSPVRDPPTH
+771 LGEKLLSPVRDPPTR
-786 EHLVVKIDLCHLEK
+786 ERLMVKIDLCHLEK
-800 VPQPPRKNGHQR
+800 VPQPPRKDGHQR

-830 ATDTPEESLAKKKR
+830 ATPEESLGKKKK

-856 SEKNPKSL
+856 SEKGTKSL
-864 QSSANKDSSK
+864 QSSTNKDSSK
-874 LKASKA
+874 LKASKT

-888 VFPPLPAVSAAQP
+888 VLLALPAMSAAQP

-915 ETDELPA
+915 ETAELPA
-922 VDNPAK
+922 MDNPARN
-928 KSNHKESLFAKHR
+928 KSNHKDPLFAKHR
-941 KVEGNHTELSKG
+941 KAEENHTELSKG
-953 IKGSA
+953 LKESA
-958 GDVTKPFPVPSLP
+958 GDVTKPFPVPALP
-971 NGTSKPRRPL
+971 NGTSKPGRPL
-981 LKFEKQ
+981 LKLETQ

-1068 HGKIFAVLRMR
+1068 HGKIFAVLHMR

-1105 HFKSNFRVIQAPS
+1105 HFKSNIRVIQAPS
-1118 SGVARS
+1118 PGVARN

-1139 SVSSQPGSNESNGV
+1139 SVSSQPGSNDSNSV
-1153 GHSSIGNSTGSTVT
+1153 GHNSIGNSTGSTVT

-1193 EKADTLARK
+1193 EKADALARK
-1202 NKEFFAELSRATS
+1202 NREFFAELSRATS

>member
-1 MSYLVAVSEQNSGEN
+1 S
-16 TDLDLCNE
+16 LCNE

-33 KERRSQEVLEDKKQ
+33 KERRSQEALEDKNQ

-62 KGDELSSR
+62 KEDELSSR

-97 KSVAPQ
+97 MSFAPL
-103 FPPRQPDRLYFP
+103 FPPAQPDRPYFP
-115 EKAIHTLPSS
+115 EKAIRTLPSS
-125 FQHLTRRPPVGP
+125 FQQLARRPPVGP

-153 AQSGTEPASGLHSK
+153 AQSGAEPASGLHSK
-167 SHSLP
+167 SRSLP
-172 STRSH
+172 GARSH
-177 GQEHGRGGWDTQA
+177 GQEHGRGGRDAQA
-190 GFPHSHNGKPGSGEG
+190 GFAHSHSDKPGSGEG

-232 SPLHSSQHINSR
+232 SPLHSSQQINSR

-274 RDSPAITLTS
+274 RDSPAVTLTS

-294 PSLTSKASAMQ
+294 PSLTSKASAMP

-317 QDQASF
+317 QDQAPF

-343 SDLKAKVKAVLSK
+343 SDLKAKVKAELSK

-361 EPKEETDEDL
+361 EPKEETDDDL

-378 KAELYKFETSSEPIE
+378 KAELSKFETPSEPIE
-393 QTNPIDVQS
+393 
-402 IEEILRE
+402 E

-452 GAPSETFPGSQP
+452 EAPSETLPGSQP

-532 SRSSDSEANDPPR
+532 SHSSDSEANDPPR
-545 APAPEPEPPSS
+545 APAPEPEPPTS

-567 VNPPAVPTESPSG
+567 VNPPAVPTESLG
-580 IAQGDGCE
+580 DIARGDGPE

-594 RSISSNSSQQHA
+594 QGSSSNSSQQQT

-619 APQKAPLPTKHSCQ
+619 APQEAPLPTKRSCQ
-633 KPPAHAEESLSRQTV
+633 KPPAHTEEPSPRPTV
-648 GIKRPGKPLVHEGSK
+648 GIKRPSKPLVQEGPK
-663 RVLKVESEPAPL
+663 RGLKVESEPAPL
-675 EVTDQSFRDKPKV
+675 EVTDQCFRDKPKV
-688 KKAVKTKSNDKKDLK
+688 KKTLKTKSDDRKDLK
-703 PGLQEPSEK
+703 PGLQEPLEK
-712 KKDKSSHQA
+712 KKDKGSHQA
-721 NTKPFLEP
+721 KAKPFLDP
-729 RLMGDA
+729 RHMGDA
-735 QARGALS
+735 QARDALS
-742 PLRQGQGTAPI
+742 PLPQGRGTTPI
-753 RTSSHRPQDLHKE
+753 RTSGHRPQDLHKE
-766 KLPLP
+766 KLPLA
-771 LREKLLSPVRDPPTH
+771 LGEKLLSPVRDPPSR
-786 EHLVVKIDLCHLEK
+786 ERLVVKIDLCHLEK

-812 KAETKDLPGVRKQ
+812 KAETKDLPGARKQ

-830 ATDTPEESLAKKKR
+830 AMDAPEEPLAKKKR

-850 DRKKMK
+850 NRKKIK
-856 SEKNPKSL
+856 SEKETKPL

-874 LKASKA
+874 SKASKT
-880 SSETQKKD
+880 SSESQKKD
-888 VFPPLPAVSAAQP
+888 VLPPLPAMSAAQP

-906 KMTQKRPRN
+906 KMTQKRPKN

-922 VDNPAK
+922 MDNPARN
-928 KSNHKESLFAKHR
+928 KSNHKDPLFAKHR

-1105 HFKSNFRVIQAPS
+1105 HFKVGHRVIQAPS
-1118 SGVARS
+1118 PGVARS

-1139 SVSSQPGSNESNGV
+1139 SVSSQPGSNDSNGI
-1153 GHSSIGNSTGSTVT
+1153 GHNGIGNSTGPTVT
-1167 VSCHISSVTSSYV
+1167 VSCHISNVTSSYV

-1193 EKADTLARK
+1193 EKADALARK

>member
-1 MSYLVAVSEQNSGEN
+1 S
-16 TDLDLCNE
+16 LCNE

-33 KERRSQEVLEDKKQ
+33 KERRSQEALEDKKQ
-47 FSEKTPLFAEPYKTN
+47 FSEKAPLFAEPYKTN
-62 KGDELSSR
+62 KEDELSSR

-97 KSVAPQ
+97 KSVAPL
-103 FPPRQPDRLYFP
+103 FPLGQPDRPYFP
-115 EKAIHTLPSS
+115 EKAIRTLPSS
-125 FQHLTRRPPVGP
+125 FQHPTRRPPVGP
-137 MVVPPRP
+137 MVVAPRP

-153 AQSGTEPASGLHSK
+153 AQPGTEPASALHTK
-167 SHSLP
+167 SRSLP
-172 STRSH
+172 SARSH
-177 GQEHGRGGWDTQA
+177 GQEHGRGGRDSQA
-190 GFPHSHNGKPGSGEG
+190 GFPHSHNDKPGSGEG

-244 SQNSSKSHGSTYSQT
+244 SQNNSKSHGSTYSQT

-274 RDSPAITLTS
+274 WDSPAVTLTS

-317 QDQASF
+317 QDQAPF

-343 SDLKAKVKAVLSK
+343 SDLKAKVKAELSK

-371 SDLKAKA
+371 LDLKAKA
-378 KAELYKFETSSEPIE
+378 KAELSKLETTSEPIE
-393 QTNPIDVQS
+393 
-402 IEEILRE
+402 E

-434 PAKELQPEG
+434 PTKELQPEG

-452 GAPSETFPGSQP
+452 GAPSETLPSSQP

-532 SRSSDSEANDPPR
+532 SHSSDSEANDPPR
-545 APAPEPEPPSS
+545 APAPEPEPPTS

-567 VNPPAVPTESPSG
+567 VNPPAVPTESLSE
-580 IAQGDGCE
+580 IACGDGRE
-588 EGKKQE
+588 EAKKQE
-594 RSISSNSSQQHA
+594 RGNSSNSSQQHA
-606 ELREPPHKSQVAR
+606 ELREPPHKNQVAR
-619 APQKAPLPTKHSCQ
+619 APQEAPLPTKRSCQ
-633 KPPAHAEESLSRQTV
+633 KPPAHAEEPSPRQTV
-648 GIKRPGKPLVHEGSK
+648 GIKRPSKPLVHEGPK
-663 RVLKVESEPAPL
+663 RGLKVESEPGPL
-675 EVTDQSFRDKPKV
+675 EATDQSCRDKPKV
-688 KKAVKTKSNDKKDLK
+688 KKTVKKKSTDRKDLK
-703 PGLQEPSEK
+703 PGLQELSEK
-712 KKDKSSHQA
+712 KKDKGSRQA
-721 NTKPFLEP
+721 NAKPFLDP

-735 QARGALS
+735 QARGAFS
-742 PLRQGQGTAPI
+742 PLPPGPGTTPI

-771 LREKLLSPVRDPPTH
+771 LGEKLLSPVRDPPAP
-786 EHLVVKIDLCHLEK
+786 ERLVVKIDLCHLEK
-800 VPQPPRKNGHQR
+800 VPQPPRKDGHQR
-812 KAETKDLPGVRKQ
+812 KAETKDLSGGRKQ
-825 DLKRK
+825 NLKRK
-830 ATDTPEESLAKKKR
+830 AMDTPEESLGKKKR
-844 GEKEET
+844 EEKEET
-850 DRKKMK
+850 DRKKTK
-856 SEKNPKSL
+856 SEKETKSL

-888 VFPPLPAVSAAQP
+888 VLPPLPAVSTAQP

-906 KMTQKRPRN
+906 KMTQKRHRN
-915 ETDELPA
+915 ETDALPA
-922 VDNPAK
+922 MDNPARN
-928 KSNHKESLFAKHR
+928 KSNHKDPLFAKHR
-941 KVEGNHTELSKG
+941 KVEGNHMELSKD

-1060 FADSSVSS
+1060 FADSSISS

-1105 HFKSNFRVIQAPS
+1105 HFKVGHRVIQAPS
-1118 SGVARS
+1118 PGVARS

-1139 SVSSQPGSNESNGV
+1139 SVSSQPGSNDSSGIGHNG
-1153 GHSSIGNSTGSTVT
+1153 IGNSTGSTVT

-1193 EKADTLARK
+1193 EKAETLARK

>member
-1 MSYLVAVSEQNSGEN
+1 S
-16 TDLDLCNE
+16 LCNE

-33 KERRSQEVLEDKKQ
+33 KERRSQEALEDKKQ
-47 FSEKTPLFAEPYKTN
+47 FSEKTPLFAAPYKTN
-62 KGDELSSR
+62 KEDELSSR

-85 SNKSCQNLIGIP
+85 SNQSCQNLIGIP
-97 KSVAPQ
+97 MSVAPL
-103 FPPRQPDRLYFP
+103 FPPGQPDRPYFP
-115 EKAIHTLPSS
+115 EKTIRTLPSS
-125 FQHLTRRPPVGP
+125 FQQLTRRPPVGP

-172 STRSH
+172 SARSH
-177 GQEHGRGGWDTQA
+177 GQEHGRGGRDTQA
-190 GFPHSHNGKPGSGEG
+190 GFPHSHNDKPGSGEG

-232 SPLHSSQHINSR
+232 SPLHSSQQINSR

-317 QDQASF
+317 QDQAPF

-343 SDLKAKVKAVLSK
+343 SDLKAKVKAELSK

-378 KAELYKFETSSEPIE
+378 KAELSKFETLSEPIE
-393 QTNPIDVQS
+393 
-402 IEEILRE
+402 E

-434 PAKELQPEG
+434 LTKEFQPEG

-452 GAPSETFPGSQP
+452 GAPSDTLPGSQP

-532 SRSSDSEANDPPR
+532 SHSSDSEASDPPR
-545 APAPEPEPPSS
+545 APAPEPEPPTC

-567 VNPPAVPTESPSG
+567 VNPPAVPTESLSD
-580 IAQGDGCE
+580 IARGDERE

-594 RSISSNSSQQHA
+594 RAISSSSSQQHT

-619 APQKAPLPTKHSCQ
+619 APQEAPLPTKRSCQ
-633 KPPAHAEESLSRQTV
+633 KPPARAGEPSPRQTV
-648 GIKRPGKPLVHEGSK
+648 GIKRPSKALVHEGPK
-663 RVLKVESEPAPL
+663 RGLKVESEPGPL
-675 EVTDQSFRDKPKV
+675 EVTDQSFRDKTKV
-688 KKAVKTKSNDKKDLK
+688 KKTVKTKSNDRKDLK

-712 KKDKSSHQA
+712 KKDKGSHQA
-721 NTKPFLEP
+721 NAKP

-735 QARGALS
+735 QAHDALS
-742 PLRQGQGTAPI
+742 PLPRGQGTTPI

-771 LREKLLSPVRDPPTH
+771 LREKLLSPVRDPPTR
-786 EHLVVKIDLCHLEK
+786 ERLVVKIDLCHLEK
-800 VPQPPRKNGHQR
+800 VPQPPRKSGHPR
-812 KAETKDLPGVRKQ
+812 KAETKDLSGARKQ

-830 ATDTPEESLAKKKR
+830 ATDTPEEPLAKKKR
-844 GEKEET
+844 GENKET
-850 DRKKMK
+850 DRKKIK
-856 SEKNPKSL
+856 SEKERKSL
-864 QSSANKDSSK
+864 QSSANKDSSR

-888 VFPPLPAVSAAQP
+888 ALPPLPAVSAAQP

-906 KMTQKRPRN
+906 KMTQKKPKN
-915 ETDELPA
+915 ETDELPT
-922 VDNPAK
+922 VDNPARN
-928 KSNHKESLFAKHR
+928 KSSHKDPLFAKHR
-941 KVEGNHTELSKG
+941 KVEGNHMELSKG
-953 IKGSA
+953 IKV

-971 NGTSKPRRPL
+971 NGTSKPRRLL

-987 HSKEYYIEQAQRL
+987 HPKEYYIEQAQRL

-1040 AYSIFSD
+1040 AYSILSD

-1105 HFKSNFRVIQAPS
+1105 HFKVGHRVIQAPS
-1118 SGVARS
+1118 PGVARS

-1139 SVSSQPGSNESNGV
+1139 SVSSQPGSNDSNGV
-1153 GHSSIGNSTGSTVT
+1153 GHNGIGNSTGSTVT
-1167 VSCHISSVTSSYV
+1167 VPCHISSVTSSYV

-1193 EKADTLARK
+1193 EKADALARK

-1235 WLRLEANMP
+1235 WLKLEANMP

>member
-1 MSYLVAVSEQNSGEN
+1 S
-16 TDLDLCNE
+16 LCNE

-33 KERRSQEVLEDKKQ
+33 KERRSQEAQEDKKQ

-62 KGDELSSR
+62 KEDELSSR

-97 KSVAPQ
+97 KSVAPL
-103 FPPRQPDRLYFP
+103 FPPGQADRPCFP
-115 EKAIHTLPSS
+115 EKAIRTLPSS
-125 FQHLTRRPPVGP
+125 FQHPARRPPVGP
-137 MVVPPRP
+137 MVVAPRP

-153 AQSGTEPASGLHSK
+153 AQSGTEAASALHTK
-167 SHSLP
+167 GRTLP
-172 STRSH
+172 GTRSH
-177 GQEHGRGGWDTQA
+177 GQEHGRGGRDSQA
-190 GFPHSHNGKPGSGEG
+190 GFPHSHNEKPGSGEG
-205 RAHGLQASPLALSP
+205 HAHGLQASPLVLSP

-244 SQNSSKSHGSTYSQT
+244 SQSSSKSHGSTYSQT

-274 RDSPAITLTS
+274 RDSPAVALTS

-294 PSLTSKASAMQ
+294 PTLTSKVSAMQ

-317 QDQASF
+317 QDQAPF

-343 SDLKAKVKAVLSK
+343 SDLKAKVKAELSK
-356 LETPS
+356 VETPS
-361 EPKEETDEDL
+361 EPKKETDEDL

-378 KAELYKFETSSEPIE
+378 KAELYKLESPSEPIE
-393 QTNPIDVQS
+393 
-402 IEEILRE
+402 E

-434 PAKELQPEG
+434 PT
-443 SVAKDQKQY
+443 KDGGGWFVLASTNQIFFSACCFKICL
-452 GAPSETFPGSQP
+452 PWLIFIFWLSF
-464 RTSMLQD
+464 RMLQD

-517 GSTSDSDSSSDSETE
+517 GSTSGSDSSSDSETE
-532 SRSSDSEANDPPR
+532 SHSSDSEVNDPPR
-545 APAPEPEPPSS
+545 APAPEPEPPTS

-567 VNPPAVPTESPSG
+567 VNPPAVPTESLSD
-580 IAQGDGCE
+580 IARGDGHE

-594 RSISSNSSQQHA
+594 LGISSISRQQQA
-606 ELREPPHKSQVAR
+606 ELREPPHKSRVAR
-619 APQKAPLPTKHSCQ
+619 APLPTKHSCQ
-633 KPPAHAEESLSRQTV
+633 KPPAHAKEPSPRQTV
-648 GIKRPGKPLVHEGSK
+648 GIKRPSKPLVHQGPK
-663 RVLKVESEPAPL
+663 RGLKVETEPGPL
-675 EVTDQSFRDKPKV
+675 QVTDQSSRDKPKA
-688 KKAVKTKSNDKKDLK
+688 KKTVKTKSNDRKDLK
-703 PGLQEPSEK
+703 PGLLEPSEK
-712 KKDKSSHQA
+712 KKDKGSHQA
-721 NTKPFLEP
+721 STKPLLDP

-735 QARGALS
+735 QACNALS
-742 PLRQGQGTAPI
+742 PLPQGQGTTPI

-771 LREKLLSPVRDPPTH
+771 LREKLLSPVRDPPSC
-786 EHLVVKIDLCHLEK
+786 ERLMVKIDLCHLEK
-800 VPQPPRKNGHQR
+800 VPQPHRKDGHQR

-830 ATDTPEESLAKKKR
+830 ATDTPEESLGKKKR

-856 SEKNPKSL
+856 SEKETKSL
-864 QSSANKDSSK
+864 QSSAKKDSSK
-874 LKASKA
+874 LKASKT

-888 VFPPLPAVSAAQP
+888 VLPPLPAVSAAQP

-922 VDNPAK
+922 MDNPASN
-928 KSNHKESLFAKHR
+928 KSNHKDPLFAKHR
-941 KVEGNHTELSKG
+941 KAEGNHMELSKG
-953 IKGSA
+953 LKGSA
-958 GDVTKPFPVPSLP
+958 GDVTKPFPVPALP
-971 NGTSKPRRPL
+971 NGTSKSRRPL
-981 LKFEKQ
+981 LKFETQ

-1025 EYGIALESDVLEPKS
+1025 EYGIALESDVLEPKP
-1040 AYSIFSD
+1040 AYSILSD

-1105 HFKSNFRVIQAPS
+1105 HFKSNLRVIQAPS
-1118 SGVARS
+1118 PGVARS

-1139 SVSSQPGSNESNGV
+1139 SQPGSNDSNGV
-1153 GHSSIGNSTGSTVT
+1153 GHNSIGNSTGSTVT

-1193 EKADTLARK
+1193 EKADALARK

>member
-1 MSYLVAVSEQNSGEN
+1 S
-16 TDLDLCNE
+16 LCNE

-33 KERRSQEVLEDKKQ
+33 KERRSQEALEDKKQ

-62 KGDELSSR
+62 KEDELSSR

-97 KSVAPQ
+97 KSVAPL
-103 FPPRQPDRLYFP
+103 FSPGQPDRPYFP
-115 EKAIHTLPSS
+115 EKAIRTLPSS
-125 FQHLTRRPPVGP
+125 FQQLTRRPPVGP

-144 PSHSSHYQK
+144 PSHSSHHQK

-167 SHSLP
+167 SRSLP
-172 STRSH
+172 GARSH
-177 GQEHGRGGWDTQA
+177 GQEHGRGGRDTQA
-190 GFPHSHNGKPGSGEG
+190 GFSHSHNDKPGSGEG

-232 SPLHSSQHINSR
+232 SPLHSSQQINSR

-274 RDSPAITLTS
+274 RESPAVTLTS

-294 PSLTSKASAMQ
+294 PSLTSKAGAMQ

-317 QDQASF
+317 QDQAPF

-343 SDLKAKVKAVLSK
+343 SDLKAKVKAELSK
-356 LETPS
+356 LENPS

-378 KAELYKFETSSEPIE
+378 KAELSKFETLSEPIE
-393 QTNPIDVQS
+393 
-402 IEEILRE
+402 E

-434 PAKELQPEG
+434 PTKVSHPLSATTLDELEENFLALACV
-443 SVAKDQKQY
+443 S
-452 GAPSETFPGSQP
+452 
-464 RTSMLQD
+464 D

-477 SEESGDDQVV
+477 SEESGDDQVAMLL
-487 EKSPSSLAPPSSLQS
+487 SNFISWCPCSSLQS

-517 GSTSDSDSSSDSETE
+517 GSTSESDSSSDSETE
-532 SRSSDSEANDPPR
+532 SHSSDSEGNDPPR
-545 APAPEPEPPSS
+545 APAPEPEPPTS

-567 VNPPAVPTESPSG
+567 VNPPAVPTESLSD
-580 IAQGDGCE
+580 IACGDGPE
-588 EGKKQE
+588 EGRKQE
-594 RSISSNSSQQHA
+594 RGISSNSSQQQA

-619 APQKAPLPTKHSCQ
+619 APQEAPLPTKRSCQ
-633 KPPAHAEESLSRQTV
+633 KPPAQAGEPSPRQTV
-648 GIKRPGKPLVHEGSK
+648 GSKRPSKPLVHEGPK
-663 RVLKVESEPAPL
+663 RGLKVESEPGPL
-675 EVTDQSFRDKPKV
+675 EVTDQSFKDKPKV
-688 KKAVKTKSNDKKDLK
+688 KKTAKMKSSDRKDLK
-703 PGLQEPSEK
+703 PRLQEPSEK
-712 KKDKSSHQA
+712 KKDKGSHQA
-721 NTKPFLEP
+721 KTKLFSDT
-729 RLMGDA
+729 RLMEDA
-735 QARGALS
+735 QARDALS
-742 PLRQGQGTAPI
+742 PLPQGQGTAPI

-771 LREKLLSPVRDPPTH
+771 LGEKLLSPVRDPPSR
-786 EHLVVKIDLCHLEK
+786 ERLVVKIDLCHLEK
-800 VPQPPRKNGHQR
+800 VPQRPRKNGHPR
-812 KAETKDLPGVRKQ
+812 KTETKDLPGARKQ

-830 ATDTPEESLAKKKR
+830 GTDTPEEPLAKKKR

-856 SEKNPKSL
+856 SGKETKSL
-864 QSSANKDSSK
+864 QSSADKDSSK

-880 SSETQKKD
+880 SCETQKKD
-888 VFPPLPAVSAAQP
+888 VLPPLPAMSAAQP
-901 APKSA
+901 APKPA
-906 KMTQKRPRN
+906 KMTQKRPKN
-915 ETDELPA
+915 EPDELPA
-922 VDNPAK
+922 MDNPARNK
-928 KSNHKESLFAKHR
+928 NNHKDPLFAKHR
-941 KVEGNHTELSKG
+941 KVEGNHTEQSKS

-1025 EYGIALESDVLEPKS
+1025 EYGIALESDTLEPKS
-1040 AYSIFSD
+1040 AYSILSD

-1068 HGKIFAVLRMR
+1068 HGKIFAVLHMR

-1118 SGVARS
+1118 PGVARS

-1139 SVSSQPGSNESNGV
+1139 SVSSQPGSNDSNGV
-1153 GHSSIGNSTGSTVT
+1153 GPNGIGNSAGSTVT

-1193 EKADTLARK
+1193 EKADALARK

>member
-1 MSYLVAVSEQNSGEN
+1 S
-16 TDLDLCNE
+16 LCNE

-33 KERRSQEVLEDKKQ
+33 KERRSQEALEDKKQ

-62 KGDELSSR
+62 KEDELSSR

-97 KSVAPQ
+97 KSFAPL
-103 FPPRQPDRLYFP
+103 FPPGQPDRPYFP
-115 EKAIHTLPSS
+115 EKAIRTFPAS
-125 FQHLTRRPPVGP
+125 FQHLPRRPPVGP

-167 SHSLP
+167 SRSLA
-172 STRSH
+172 SARSH
-177 GQEHGRGGWDTQA
+177 GQERSCGGQDTQA
-190 GFPHSHNGKPGSGEG
+190 GLPHSHNDKTGSGEG
-205 RAHGLQASPLALSP
+205 RPHSLQASPLALSP

-232 SPLHSSQHINSR
+232 SPLHSSQNINSR
-244 SQNSSKSHGSTYSQT
+244 SQNSSKSHGSTYSHT

-274 RDSPAITLTS
+274 RDSSAITLSS

-317 QDQASF
+317 QDQAPF

-343 SDLKAKVKAVLSK
+343 SDLKAKVKAELSK
-356 LETPS
+356 LETSS
-361 EPKEETDEDL
+361 EPKEGTFEDL
-371 SDLKAKA
+371 L
-378 KAELYKFETSSEPIE
+378 L
-393 QTNPIDVQS
+393 S
-402 IEEILRE
+402 ISLQE

-434 PAKELQPEG
+434 PT
-443 SVAKDQKQY
+443 KDGGGWFVLASTNQIFISACCFKMY
-452 GAPSETFPGSQP
+452 LPWLIFIFCLSF
-464 RTSMLQD
+464 RMLQD

-477 SEESGDDQVV
+477 SEESGDDQVAMLL
-487 EKSPSSLAPPSSLQS
+487 SNFISWWPCSSLQS

-517 GSTSDSDSSSDSETE
+517 GSTSDSDSSSESETE
-532 SRSSDSEANDPPR
+532 SHSSDSEANDPPR
-545 APAPEPEPPSS
+545 APAPESEPPTS

-567 VNPPAVPTESPSG
+567 VNPPAVPAESLSDIASG
-580 IAQGDGCE
+580 
-588 EGKKQE
+588 EGHQESKKQE
-594 RSISSNSSQQHA
+594 RGISSNSSQQHP

-619 APQKAPLPTKHSCQ
+619 APQEAPLPTKRSCQ
-633 KPPAHAEESLSRQTV
+633 KPPACSKEPSPRQTV
-648 GIKRPGKPLVHEGSK
+648 GIKGPSKPLGHEGPK
-663 RVLKVESEPAPL
+663 RGLKVESEPGPL
-675 EVTDQSFRDKPKV
+675 EVADQSFRDKPKV
-688 KKAVKTKSNDKKDLK
+688 KKTVKTKSNDRKDLK
-703 PGLQEPSEK
+703 PGFQESSGK
-712 KKDKSSHQA
+712 KKDKGSHQA
-721 NTKPFLEP
+721 NAKPFLDP

-735 QARGALS
+735 QAHGALS
-742 PLRQGQGTAPI
+742 PLPQGQGTTPI
-753 RTSSHRPQDLHKE
+753 RTSSHRPQDLHRE

-771 LREKLLSPVRDPPTH
+771 LREKLLSPLRDPPTR
-786 EHLVVKIDLCHLEK
+786 ERLMVKIDLCHLEK
-800 VPQPPRKNGHQR
+800 VPQPPKKNGHQR
-812 KAETKDLPGVRKQ
+812 KAETKELPGAGKQ

-830 ATDTPEESLAKKKR
+830 AMDTPEESLGKKKR

-850 DRKKMK
+850 NRKKMK

-864 QSSANKDSSK
+864 QPSVKKDSSK
-874 LKASKA
+874 LKASKL

-888 VFPPLPAVSAAQP
+888 VLLPLPAVSAAQP

-906 KMTQKRPRN
+906 KMAQKRPRN
-915 ETDELPA
+915 ETDEVPA
-922 VDNPAK
+922 IDNPAK
-928 KSNHKESLFAKHR
+928 NKSNHKDPLFAKCR

-953 IKGSA
+953 IRESA

-971 NGTSKPRRPL
+971 NGTSKPRRPV

-987 HSKEYYIEQAQRL
+987 HSKEYYIEQAQKL

-1118 SGVARS
+1118 PGVARS

-1139 SVSSQPGSNESNGV
+1139 SVSSQTGSNDSNSV
-1153 GHSSIGNSTGSTVT
+1153 GHSGVGNSTGSTVT
-1167 VSCHISSVTSSYV
+1167 VSCQISSVTSSYV

-1193 EKADTLARK
+1193 EKADALARK
-1202 NKEFFAELSRATS
+1202 NKEFFAELSKATS

-1235 WLRLEANMP
+1235 WLRLDANMP

>member
-1 MSYLVAVSEQNSGEN
+1 S
-16 TDLDLCNE
+16 LCNE

-103 FPPRQPDRLYFP
+103 FAPGPP
-115 EKAIHTLPSS
+115 EKAIRTLPSS

-153 AQSGTEPASGLHSK
+153 AQPGAEAALGLHSK
-167 SHSLP
+167 SRS
-172 STRSH
+172 SASARSH
-177 GQEHGRGGWDTQA
+177 GPEHGRGGRDAQA
-190 GFPHSHNGKPGSGEG
+190 GFPHSHHGKPGSGEG

-274 RDSPAITLTS
+274 RDSPAVTLTS

-333 EYHEGPNEDV
+333 EYREGPNDDV
-343 SDLKAKVKAVLSK
+343 LDLKAKVKAELSK
-356 LETPS
+356 LETLS

-378 KAELYKFETSSEPIE
+378 K
-393 QTNPIDVQS
+393 
-402 IEEILRE
+402 E

-434 PAKELQPEG
+434 PT
-443 SVAKDQKQY
+443 KQY
-452 GAPSETFPGSQP
+452 GAPSETLPGSQP

-477 SEESGDDQVV
+477 SEESGDDQVAILL
-487 EKSPSSLAPPSSLQS
+487 SNFISWWPCSSLQS

-532 SRSSDSEANDPPR
+532 SPSSDSDTSEPPR
-545 APAPEPEPPSS
+545 APAPEPEPPTS

-567 VNPPAVPTESPSG
+567 VNPAAVPAESPSDT
-580 IAQGDGCE
+580 ARGDGPE
-588 EGKKQE
+588 EGKGQQWG
-594 RSISSNSSQQHA
+594 SSSSNSCQQHP
-606 ELREPPHKSQVAR
+606 ELRQPPHKSPVAR
-619 APQKAPLPTKHSCQ
+619 APQEAPVPTKGSCQ
-633 KPPAHAEESLSRQTV
+633 KAPACAQEPLARQTV
-648 GIKRPGKPLVHEGSK
+648 GIKGPSKPLVHEGP
-663 RVLKVESEPAPL
+663 RRGLKVESEPGSL
-675 EVTDQSFRDKPKV
+675 ELTDQSFRDKPKV
-688 KKAVKTKSNDKKDLK
+688 KKTVKTKSNDRKDPK
-703 PGLQEPSEK
+703 PGLQEPSER
-712 KKDKSSHQA
+712 KKDKGSHQA
-721 NTKPFLEP
+721 KAKPFLEP

-735 QARGALS
+735 QARDALS
-742 PLRQGQGTAPI
+742 PLPQGQGTAPI
-753 RTSSHRPQDLHKE
+753 RTSRHRPQDLHKE

-771 LREKLLSPVRDPPTH
+771 LGEKLLSPVRDPPSR

-812 KAETKDLPGVRKQ
+812 KAETKDLPDVRKQ

-880 SSETQKKD
+880 SCETQKKD
-888 VFPPLPAVSAAQP
+888 VLPSLPSMSAAQP

-922 VDNPAK
+922 MDNPAK
-928 KSNHKESLFAKHR
+928 NKSNHKDPSFAKRR

-958 GDVTKPFPVPSLP
+958 GDVTKPFPVPSMP

-1014 FQYLEAALLFI
+1014 FHYLEAALLFI

-1040 AYSIFSD
+1040 AYSILSD

-1118 SGVARS
+1118 PGVARS

-1139 SVSSQPGSNESNGV
+1139 SVSSQPGSNDSNGV
-1153 GHSSIGNSTGSTVT
+1153 GHSGIGSSAGSTVT

-1193 EKADTLARK
+1193 EKADALARK

>member
-1 MSYLVAVSEQNSGEN
+1 FSLSQS
-16 TDLDLCNE
+16 LCNE

-62 KGDELSSR
+62 KEDELSSR

-97 KSVAPQ
+97 KSVAPL
-103 FPPRQPDRLYFP
+103 FPPGQPDRPYFP
-115 EKAIHTLPSS
+115 EKAIRTLPSS
-125 FQHLTRRPPVGP
+125 FQHPTRRPPVGP
-137 MVVPPRP
+137 MVVAPRP

-153 AQSGTEPASGLHSK
+153 AQSGTEPASALHTK
-167 SHSLP
+167 SRSLP
-172 STRSH
+172 SARSH
-177 GQEHGRGGWDTQA
+177 SQEHGRGGRDSQA
-190 GFPHSHNGKPGSGEG
+190 GFPHSHNDKPGSGEG
-205 RAHGLQASPLALSP
+205 RARGLQASPLALSP

-274 RDSPAITLTS
+274 RDSPAVTLTS

-317 QDQASF
+317 QDQAPF

-343 SDLKAKVKAVLSK
+343 SDLKAKVKAELSK

-361 EPKEETDEDL
+361 EPKEESDEDL

-378 KAELYKFETSSEPIE
+378 KAELSKLETPSEPIE
-393 QTNPIDVQS
+393 
-402 IEEILRE
+402 E

-434 PAKELQPEG
+434 PT
-443 SVAKDQKQY
+443 KQY
-452 GAPSETFPGSQP
+452 GAPSETLPSSQP

-477 SEESGDDQVV
+477 SEESGDDQVAMLL
-487 EKSPSSLAPPSSLQS
+487 SNFISWWPCSSLQS

-532 SRSSDSEANDPPR
+532 SHSSDSEANDPPR
-545 APAPEPEPPSS
+545 APAPEPEPPTS

-567 VNPPAVPTESPSG
+567 VNPPAVPAESLSD
-580 IAQGDGCE
+580 IACGDGRE

-594 RSISSNSSQQHA
+594 RGIGSNSSQQHA

-619 APQKAPLPTKHSCQ
+619 APQEAPLPTKRSCQ
-633 KPPAHAEESLSRQTV
+633 KPPARTEEPSPRQTV
-648 GIKRPGKPLVHEGSK
+648 GIKRPSKPLVHEGPK
-663 RVLKVESEPAPL
+663 RGLKVESEPGPL
-675 EVTDQSFRDKPKV
+675 EVTDQSSRDKPKV
-688 KKAVKTKSNDKKDLK
+688 KKTVKTKSSDRKDLK

-712 KKDKSSHQA
+712 KKDKGSHQA
-721 NTKPFLEP
+721 NAKPFLDP
-729 RLMGDA
+729 KLMGDA
-735 QARGALS
+735 QARDALS
-742 PLRQGQGTAPI
+742 PLPQGQGTTPI

-771 LREKLLSPVRDPPTH
+771 LREKLLSPVRDPPTR
-786 EHLVVKIDLCHLEK
+786 ERLVVKIDLCHLEK
-800 VPQPPRKNGHQR
+800 VPQPPRKDGHQR
-812 KAETKDLPGVRKQ
+812 KAETKDLPGARKQ
-825 DLKRK
+825 NLKRK
-830 ATDTPEESLAKKKR
+830 ATDTPEESLGKKKR
-844 GEKEET
+844 EEKEET

-856 SEKNPKSL
+856 SEKETKSL

-880 SSETQKKD
+880 SSETQRKD
-888 VFPPLPAVSAAQP
+888 VLPPLPAVSTAQP
-901 APKSA
+901 APKLA

-922 VDNPAK
+922 VDNPARN
-928 KSNHKESLFAKHR
+928 KSNHKDPLFAKHR
-941 KVEGNHTELSKG
+941 KVEGSHTELSKG

-1079 CQSILHMAM
+1079 CQSILHMTM

-1105 HFKSNFRVIQAPS
+1105 HFKVGHGYHKAASRMALTMVFLFCC
-1118 SGVARS
+1118 RS

-1139 SVSSQPGSNESNGV
+1139 SVSSQPGSNDSNGV
-1153 GHSSIGNSTGSTVT
+1153 GYNSIGNSTGSTVT

-1193 EKADTLARK
+1193 EKADALARK

-1220 SSLTDLVHYIRQGLQ
+1220 SSLTELVHYIRQGLQ

>member
-1 MSYLVAVSEQNSGEN
+1 S
-16 TDLDLCNE
+16 LCNE

-33 KERRSQEVLEDKKQ
+33 KERRSQEALVDKNQ
-47 FSEKTPLFAEPYKTN
+47 FFEKTPLFAEPYKTN
-62 KGDELSSR
+62 KEDELSSR

-97 KSVAPQ
+97 KSVAPL
-103 FPPRQPDRLYFP
+103 FPPGQPDRPYFP
-115 EKAIHTLPSS
+115 EKAIHALPSS
-125 FQHLTRRPPVGP
+125 FQHLARRPPVGP
-137 MVVPPRP
+137 MVVPPHP

-153 AQSGTEPASGLHSK
+153 TQSGTEPASGLHSK
-167 SHSLP
+167 SRSLP
-172 STRSH
+172 SARSH
-177 GQEHGRGGWDTQA
+177 GQEHGRGGRDAQA
-190 GFPHSHNGKPGSGEG
+190 GFPHSHNDKPGSGEG

-274 RDSPAITLTS
+274 WDSPAVTLTS

-317 QDQASF
+317 QDQAPF

-333 EYHEGPNEDV
+333 EYHEGSNEDV
-343 SDLKAKVKAVLSK
+343 SDLKAKVKAELSK

-378 KAELYKFETSSEPIE
+378 KAELSKFETPSEPIE
-393 QTNPIDVQS
+393 
-402 IEEILRE
+402 E

-426 AEPSKFPF
+426 AEPPKFPF
-434 PAKELQPEG
+434 PTKVRHPLSARTFE
-443 SVAKDQKQY
+443 QY
-452 GAPSETFPGSQP
+452 GAPSEMLPGSQP

-477 SEESGDDQVV
+477 SEESGDDQVAMLL
-487 EKSPSSLAPPSSLQS
+487 SNFISWWPCSSLQS

-532 SRSSDSEANDPPR
+532 SHSSDSEANDPPR
-545 APAPEPEPPSS
+545 APAPEPEPSTS

-567 VNPPAVPTESPSG
+567 VNPAAVPTESLSDT
-580 IAQGDGCE
+580 ARGDGRE

-594 RSISSNSSQQHA
+594 RGSSSNSCQQHA

-619 APQKAPLPTKHSCQ
+619 APQEAPLLTKHSCQ
-633 KPPAHAEESLSRQTV
+633 KAPARAEEPSPRQTV
-648 GIKRPGKPLVHEGSK
+648 GIKRPSKPLVHEGPK
-663 RVLKVESEPAPL
+663 RGLKVESEPGPL

-688 KKAVKTKSNDKKDLK
+688 KKTVKTKSNDRKDPK

-712 KKDKSSHQA
+712 KKDKGSHQA
-721 NTKPFLEP
+721 NSKPSLDP

-735 QARGALS
+735 QARDALS
-742 PLRQGQGTAPI
+742 PFPPGQGTTPA
-753 RTSSHRPQDLHKE
+753 RTSGRRPQDLHKE

-771 LREKLLSPVRDPPTH
+771 LGEKLLSPVRDPPAR
-786 EHLVVKIDLCHLEK
+786 ERLVVKIDLSHLEK

-812 KAETKDLPGVRKQ
+812 KAEIKDLPGVRKQ

-830 ATDTPEESLAKKKR
+830 ATDTPESLGKKKK

-856 SEKNPKSL
+856 SEEKPKSL

-888 VFPPLPAVSAAQP
+888 MLLPLPATSAAQP
-901 APKSA
+901 APKPA
-906 KMTQKRPRN
+906 KTTQKRPRN
-915 ETDELPA
+915 EADELPA
-922 VDNPAK
+922 KDNPARN
-928 KSNHKESLFAKHR
+928 KSHHKDPLFAKHR
-941 KVEGNHTELSKG
+941 KVEGNHTELSKD

-987 HSKEYYIEQAQRL
+987 RSKEHYIEQAQRL

-1068 HGKIFAVLRMR
+1068 HGKIFAVLSMR

-1088 FGYKKDTAMR
+1088 FAYKKDTAMR

-1118 SGVARS
+1118 PGVARS

-1139 SVSSQPGSNESNGV
+1139 SVSSQPGSNDSNGI
-1153 GHSSIGNSTGSTVT
+1153 GHNGVGNSTGSTVT
-1167 VSCHISSVTSSYV
+1167 VSCHISSATSSYV

-1193 EKADTLARK
+1193 EKADALARK

>member
-1 MSYLVAVSEQNSGEN
+1 S
-16 TDLDLCNE
+16 LCNE

-33 KERRSQEVLEDKKQ
+33 KERRSQEALEDKKQ

-62 KGDELSSR
+62 KEDELSSR

-97 KSVAPQ
+97 KSVSPL
-103 FPPRQPDRLYFP
+103 FPPGQPDRLYFP
-115 EKAIHTLPSS
+115 EKAIRTLPSS
-125 FQHLTRRPPVGP
+125 FQQLARRPPVGP

-167 SHSLP
+167 SHTLP
-172 STRSH
+172 SARSH
-177 GQEHGRGGWDTQA
+177 GQEQGRGGRDTQA
-190 GFPHSHNGKPGSGEG
+190 GFPHSHNDKPGSGEG
-205 RAHGLQASPLALSP
+205 CAHGLQGSPLALSP

-232 SPLHSSQHINSR
+232 SPLHSSQQINSR

-274 RDSPAITLTS
+274 RDSPAVSLTS

-317 QDQASF
+317 QDQAPL

-333 EYHEGPNEDV
+333 EYHEGSNEDV
-343 SDLKAKVKAVLSK
+343 SDLKAKIKAELSK

-378 KAELYKFETSSEPIE
+378 KAELSKFETLSEPIE
-393 QTNPIDVQS
+393 
-402 IEEILRE
+402 E

-426 AEPSKFPF
+426 AEPPKFPF

-532 SRSSDSEANDPPR
+532 SHSSDSEVNDLPR
-545 APAPEPEPPSS
+545 APAPEPEPPTS

-567 VNPPAVPTESPSG
+567 VNPPAVPAESPSG
-580 IAQGDGCE
+580 DIARGDGRE
-588 EGKKQE
+588 EGRKQE
-594 RSISSNSSQQHA
+594 RGSSSSNSCQQHT

-619 APQKAPLPTKHSCQ
+619 APQEVPLPTKRSCQ
-633 KPPAHAEESLSRQTV
+633 KPAAHAKEPWPRQTV
-648 GIKRPGKPLVHEGSK
+648 GIKRPSRPLVHEGP
-663 RVLKVESEPAPL
+663 RRGLKVESEPGPL
-675 EVTDQSFRDKPKV
+675 EVTDPSFRDKPKV
-688 KKAVKTKSNDKKDLK
+688 KKTVKTKSNDRKDLK
-703 PGLQEPSEK
+703 PGLQEPSDK
-712 KKDKSSHQA
+712 KKDKGAHQA
-721 NTKPFLEP
+721 NAKPFLDP
-729 RLMGDA
+729 RLLGDA
-735 QARGALS
+735 QAREALS
-742 PLRQGQGTAPI
+742 PLPQGQGTIPI
-753 RTSSHRPQDLHKE
+753 RNSSHRPQDMHKE
-766 KLPLP
+766 KFPLP
-771 LREKLLSPVRDPPTH
+771 LGEKLLSPVRDPPSR
-786 EHLVVKIDLCHLEK
+786 ERLVVKIDLCHLEK
-800 VPQPPRKNGHQR
+800 VPQPPRKNGHPR
-812 KAETKDLPGVRKQ
+812 KAETKDLPGARKQ

-830 ATDTPEESLAKKKR
+830 ATDIPEEPLAKKKR

-850 DRKKMK
+850 DQKKMK
-856 SEKNPKSL
+856 SEKETKSL

-880 SSETQKKD
+880 SSENQKRD
-888 VFPPLPAVSAAQP
+888 VLLPLPAMSAAQP

-906 KMTQKRPRN
+906 KMTQKRPKN

-922 VDNPAK
+922 MDNPARN
-928 KSNHKESLFAKHR
+928 KSNHKDPLFAKHR
-941 KVEGNHTELSKG
+941 KVEGNNTELPKG

-958 GDVTKPFPVPSLP
+958 GDVTKTFSVPSLP

-1025 EYGIALESDVLEPKS
+1025 EYGIALESDALEPKS
-1040 AYSIFSD
+1040 AYSILSD

-1105 HFKSNFRVIQAPS
+1105 HFKVGLRVIQAPS
-1118 SGVARS
+1118 PGVARS

-1139 SVSSQPGSNESNGV
+1139 SVSSQPGSNDSNGI
-1153 GHSSIGNSTGSTVT
+1153 GHNGIGNSTGSTVT

-1193 EKADTLARK
+1193 EKADALARK

>member
-1 MSYLVAVSEQNSGEN
+1 MAAQSS
-16 TDLDLCNE
+16 LCNE

-103 FPPRQPDRLYFP
+103 FPPGPP
-115 EKAIHTLPSS
+115 EKAIRTLPSS
-125 FQHLTRRPPVGP
+125 FQHLTRRPPMGP

-153 AQSGTEPASGLHSK
+153 AQPGTGPALGLHSK
-167 SHSLP
+167 SRS
-172 STRSH
+172 SASARSH
-177 GQEHGRGGWDTQA
+177 GPEHSRAGRDAQA
-190 GFPHSHNGKPGSGEG
+190 GFPHSHHGKPGSGEG

-274 RDSPAITLTS
+274 RDSPAVTLTS

-317 QDQASF
+317 QDQAPF

-333 EYHEGPNEDV
+333 EYHEGPNDDV
-343 SDLKAKVKAVLSK
+343 SDLKAKVKAELSK
-356 LETPS
+356 LETLS

-378 KAELYKFETSSEPIE
+378 KVELSKFETPSEPIE

-434 PAKELQPEG
+434 PTKELQPEG

-452 GAPSETFPGSQP
+452 GAPSETLPGSQP

-487 EKSPSSLAPPSSLQS
+487 EKSPSSVAPPSSLQS

-517 GSTSDSDSSSDSETE
+517 GSTSDSESSSDSETE
-532 SRSSDSEANDPPR
+532 SPSSDSDTSDRPR
-545 APAPEPEPPSS
+545 APAPEPEPPTS

-567 VNPPAVPTESPSG
+567 VNPAAVPAESPSDT
-580 IAQGDGCE
+580 ARGDGRE
-588 EGKKQE
+588 EGKGQQQG
-594 RSISSNSSQQHA
+594 SSSNSCQQHT
-606 ELREPPHKSQVAR
+606 ELREPPHKSPVAR
-619 APQKAPLPTKHSCQ
+619 APQEAPLPTKGSCQ
-633 KPPAHAEESLSRQTV
+633 KAPARAQEPSPRQTV
-648 GIKRPGKPLVHEGSK
+648 GIKGPSKPLVHEGP
-663 RVLKVESEPAPL
+663 RRGLKVESEPGPL
-675 EVTDQSFRDKPKV
+675 ELTDQSFRDKPKV
-688 KKAVKTKSNDKKDLK
+688 KKTVKTKSNDRKDLK

-712 KKDKSSHQA
+712 KKDKGSHQA
-721 NTKPFLEP
+721 KAKPFLEP

-735 QARGALS
+735 QACDALS
-742 PLRQGQGTAPI
+742 PLPQGTAPV
-753 RTSSHRPQDLHKE
+753 RTSRHRPQDLHQE

-771 LREKLLSPVRDPPTH
+771 LGEKLLSPVRDPPSR

-800 VPQPPRKNGHQR
+800 VPQPSRKNRHQR
-812 KAETKDLPGVRKQ
+812 KAETKDLPDVRKQ

-830 ATDTPEESLAKKKR
+830 ATDTPEESLAKKR

-856 SEKNPKSL
+856 SEKKPKLL

-880 SSETQKKD
+880 SCESQKKD
-888 VFPPLPAVSAAQP
+888 VLPPLPSMSAAAAQP

-915 ETDELPA
+915 ESDELPA
-922 VDNPAK
+922 IDNPAK
-928 KSNHKESLFAKHR
+928 NKSNHKDPSFAKRR

-953 IKGSA
+953 IKGSV
-958 GDVTKPFPVPSLP
+958 GDVTKPFPVPSMP

-987 HSKEYYIEQAQRL
+987 QSKEYYIEQAQRL

-1040 AYSIFSD
+1040 AYSILSD

-1118 SGVARS
+1118 PGVARS

-1139 SVSSQPGSNESNGV
+1139 SVSSQPGSNDSNGV
-1153 GHSSIGNSTGSTVT
+1153 GHSSVGNSTGSTVT

-1193 EKADTLARK
+1193 EKADALARK

>member
-1 MSYLVAVSEQNSGEN
+1 S
-16 TDLDLCNE
+16 LCNE

-103 FPPRQPDRLYFP
+103 FAPGQP
-115 EKAIHTLPSS
+115 EKAIRTLPSS

-144 PSHSSHYQK
+144 PSHSSHFQK
-153 AQSGTEPASGLHSK
+153 AQPGAEPALGLHSK
-167 SHSLP
+167 SRS
-172 STRSH
+172 SGSARSH
-177 GQEHGRGGWDTQA
+177 GPEHGRGGRDAQA
-190 GFPHSHNGKPGSGEG
+190 GFPHSHHGKPGSGEG

-232 SPLHSSQHINSR
+232 SPLHSSQHVNSR
-244 SQNSSKSHGSTYSQT
+244 SQNSSKSHGSAYSQT

-274 RDSPAITLTS
+274 RDSSAITLTS

-294 PSLTSKASAMQ
+294 PSLSSKASAMQ

-317 QDQASF
+317 QDQASS

-343 SDLKAKVKAVLSK
+343 SDLKAKVKAELSK
-356 LETPS
+356 LETLS

-378 KAELYKFETSSEPIE
+378 KAELSKFETPSEPIE
-393 QTNPIDVQS
+393 
-402 IEEILRE
+402 E

-434 PAKELQPEG
+434 PTKVRYPLSA
-443 SVAKDQKQY
+443 
-452 GAPSETFPGSQP
+452 
-464 RTSMLQD
+464 RTSDKLEESFLALAYLIFIFWLSFRMLQD

-477 SEESGDDQVV
+477 SEESGDDQVAILL
-487 EKSPSSLAPPSSLQS
+487 SNFISRWPCSSLQS

-532 SRSSDSEANDPPR
+532 SPSSDSDTSDPPR
-545 APAPEPEPPSS
+545 APVPEPEPPTS

-567 VNPPAVPTESPSG
+567 VNPAAVPAESPSD
-580 IAQGDGCE
+580 AARGDGPE
-588 EGKKQE
+588 EGKGQQQDP
-594 RSISSNSSQQHA
+594 SSNSCQQHT
-606 ELREPPHKSQVAR
+606 ELREPPHKSPAAR
-619 APQKAPLPTKHSCQ
+619 APQEAPVPTKGSCQ
-633 KPPAHAEESLSRQTV
+633 KAPACAQEPSPRQTV
-648 GIKRPGKPLVHEGSK
+648 GIKGPSKPLVHEGP
-663 RVLKVESEPAPL
+663 RRGLKVESEPGPSEL
-675 EVTDQSFRDKPKV
+675 TDQSFRDKPKV
-688 KKAVKTKSNDKKDLK
+688 KKPVKTKSNDRKDPK
-703 PGLQEPSEK
+703 PGLQEPSDR
-712 KKDKSSHQA
+712 KKDKGSHQA
-721 NTKPFLEP
+721 KAKALLES

-735 QARGALS
+735 QACNALS
-742 PLRQGQGTAPI
+742 PLPQGQGTAPL
-753 RTSSHRPQDLHKE
+753 RTSRHRPRDLNKE

-771 LREKLLSPVRDPPTH
+771 LGEKLLSPVRDPPSR

-812 KAETKDLPGVRKQ
+812 KEETKDLPDVRKQ

-856 SEKNPKSL
+856 SEKKPKSL

-874 LKASKA
+874 LKASK
-880 SSETQKKD
+880 SSCETQKKD
-888 VFPPLPAVSAAQP
+888 VLLPLPSMSAAQP

-922 VDNPAK
+922 MDNPAK
-928 KSNHKESLFAKHR
+928 SKSNHKDPLFAKRR

-958 GDVTKPFPVPSLP
+958 GDVTKPFSVPSMP

-1040 AYSIFSD
+1040 AYSILSD

-1118 SGVARS
+1118 PGVARS

-1139 SVSSQPGSNESNGV
+1139 SVSSQPGSSDSNGV
-1153 GHSSIGNSTGSTVT
+1153 GNSTGSTVTVSTVT

-1193 EKADTLARK
+1193 EKADALARK

>member
-1 MSYLVAVSEQNSGEN
+1 S
-16 TDLDLCNE
+16 LCNE

-97 KSVAPQ
+97 KSVVPQ
-103 FPPRQPDRLYFP
+103 FAPGQP
-115 EKAIHTLPSS
+115 EKAVRTLPSS

-153 AQSGTEPASGLHSK
+153 AQPGAEPALGLHSK
-167 SHSLP
+167 S
-172 STRSH
+172 RSSASARGH
-177 GQEHGRGGWDTQA
+177 GQEHGRGGRDAQA
-190 GFPHSHNGKPGSGEG
+190 GFPPSHNGKPGSGEG

-232 SPLHSSQHINSR
+232 SPLHSSQHVNSR

-274 RDSPAITLTS
+274 RDSPVVTLTS

-333 EYHEGPNEDV
+333 EYHEGSNEDV
-343 SDLKAKVKAVLSK
+343 LDLKAKVKAELSK
-356 LETPS
+356 LETLS

-378 KAELYKFETSSEPIE
+378 KAELSKFETPSEPIE
-393 QTNPIDVQS
+393 
-402 IEEILRE
+402 E

-434 PAKELQPEG
+434 PTKVRHPL
-443 SVAKDQKQY
+443 S
-452 GAPSETFPGSQP
+452 SRTFHKREESFL
-464 RTSMLQD
+464 MLQD

-477 SEESGDDQVV
+477 SEESGDDQVAMLL
-487 EKSPSSLAPPSSLQS
+487 SNFISWWPCSSLQS

-532 SRSSDSEANDPPR
+532 SPSSDSDASDPPR
-545 APAPEPEPPSS
+545 APAPEPEAPTS

-567 VNPPAVPTESPSG
+567 VNPPAVPAESPRD
-580 IAQGDGCE
+580 AARGDGPE
-588 EGKKQE
+588 EGKGQQ
-594 RSISSNSSQQHA
+594 RGSSSNSCQQHT
-606 ELREPPHKSQVAR
+606 ELREPPHKSPAAR
-619 APQKAPLPTKHSCQ
+619 APQEAPVPTKGGCQ
-633 KPPAHAEESLSRQTV
+633 KAPAHAREPSPRQTV
-648 GIKRPGKPLVHEGSK
+648 GIKGPSKPLVHEGP
-663 RVLKVESEPAPL
+663 RRGLKVESEPGPL
-675 EVTDQSFRDKPKV
+675 ELTDQSFRDKPKV
-688 KKAVKTKSNDKKDLK
+688 KKTVKTKSNDRKGPKS
-703 PGLQEPSEK
+703 GLQEPSEK
-712 KKDKSSHQA
+712 KKDKGSHQA
-721 NTKPFLEP
+721 KAKPFLEP
-729 RLMGDA
+729 RLMEDA
-735 QARGALS
+735 QARDALS
-742 PLRQGQGTAPI
+742 PLPQGQGTAPI
-753 RTSSHRPQDLHKE
+753 RTGRHRPQDLHKE

-771 LREKLLSPVRDPPTH
+771 LGEKLLSPVRDPPSR

-800 VPQPPRKNGHQR
+800 VPQLPRKNGHQR
-812 KAETKDLPGVRKQ
+812 KAETKDLPDVRKQ

-830 ATDTPEESLAKKKR
+830 AMDTPEESLAKKKR

-850 DRKKMK
+850 DRKKIK

-880 SSETQKKD
+880 SCETQKKD
-888 VFPPLPAVSAAQP
+888 VLPPLPSMSAAQP

-906 KMTQKRPRN
+906 KTTQKRPRN

-922 VDNPAK
+922 MDNPAK
-928 KSNHKESLFAKHR
+928 NKSNHKDPSFAKRR

-958 GDVTKPFPVPSLP
+958 GDVTKPFPVPSMP

-1040 AYSIFSD
+1040 AYSILSD

-1118 SGVARS
+1118 PGVARS
-1124 TGLPSPL
+1124 SGLPSPL

-1139 SVSSQPGSNESNGV
+1139 SVSSQPGSNDGNG
-1153 GHSSIGNSTGSTVT
+1153 IGNSTGSTVT

-1193 EKADTLARK
+1193 EKADALARK

-1235 WLRLEANMP
+1235 WLRLEADMP

>member
-1 MSYLVAVSEQNSGEN
+1 MAAQSS
-16 TDLDLCNE
+16 LCNE

-33 KERRSQEVLEDKKQ
+33 KERRSQEALEDKKQ

-62 KGDELSSR
+62 KEDELSSR

-97 KSVAPQ
+97 KSVAPL
-103 FPPRQPDRLYFP
+103 FPPGQPDRPYFP
-115 EKAIHTLPSS
+115 EKAIRTLPSS
-125 FQHLTRRPPVGP
+125 FQHLPRRPPMGP

-153 AQSGTEPASGLHSK
+153 AQPGTEPASGLHSK
-167 SHSLP
+167 SRSLP
-172 STRSH
+172 SARSH
-177 GQEHGRGGWDTQA
+177 GQEHGRAGRDTQA
-190 GFPHSHNGKPGSGEG
+190 GFPHSHSDKPGSGEG
-205 RAHGLQASPLALSP
+205 HAHGLQASPLALSP

-232 SPLHSSQHINSR
+232 SPLHSSQNINSR

-274 RDSPAITLTS
+274 RDSPAVTLTS

-294 PSLTSKASAMQ
+294 PSLTSKVSAMQ

-317 QDQASF
+317 QDQAPF

-333 EYHEGPNEDV
+333 EYREGPNEDV
-343 SDLKAKVKAVLSK
+343 SDLKAKVKAELSK

-361 EPKEETDEDL
+361 EPKKETDEDL

-378 KAELYKFETSSEPIE
+378 KAELSKFETPSEPIE

-452 GAPSETFPGSQP
+452 GTPSEMLPGSQP

-487 EKSPSSLAPPSSLQS
+487 EKSPSSLVPPRYSSLQS

-532 SRSSDSEANDPPR
+532 SHSSDSEANDPPR
-545 APAPEPEPPSS
+545 APAPEPEPPTP

-567 VNPPAVPTESPSG
+567 VNPPAVLTESLSD
-580 IAQGDGCE
+580 IARGDGRE

-594 RSISSNSSQQHA
+594 QNISSNSSQQHT
-606 ELREPPHKSQVAR
+606 ELREPPHKNQVAR
-619 APQKAPLPTKHSCQ
+619 APQEAPLPTKRSCQ
-633 KPPAHAEESLSRQTV
+633 KAPAHEPSPRQTV
-648 GIKRPGKPLVHEGSK
+648 GIKGPSKPLLHQEPK
-663 RVLKVESEPAPL
+663 RGLKVESEPGPL

-688 KKAVKTKSNDKKDLK
+688 KKTVKTKSSDRKDLK

-712 KKDKSSHQA
+712 KKDKGSHQA
-721 NTKPFLEP
+721 NAKPFLDP

-735 QARGALS
+735 QARDALS
-742 PLRQGQGTAPI
+742 PLPQGQGTTSI
-753 RTSSHRPQDLHKE
+753 RTSSHRLQDLPKE

-771 LREKLLSPVRDPPTH
+771 LREKLLSPVRDPPTR

-800 VPQPPRKNGHQR
+800 VPQPPRKNEHQR
-812 KAETKDLPGVRKQ
+812 KAETKDLPGARKQ

-830 ATDTPEESLAKKKR
+830 ATDSPEESLRKKKR

-856 SEKNPKSL
+856 SEKETKSL
-864 QSSANKDSSK
+864 QSSSNKDSSK

-888 VFPPLPAVSAAQP
+888 VLPPLPAMSAAQP

-922 VDNPAK
+922 MDNPARN
-928 KSNHKESLFAKHR
+928 KSNHKDPLFAKHR
-941 KVEGNHTELSKG
+941 KVEGNHMELSKG

-971 NGTSKPRRPL
+971 NGTSKPGRPL

-1014 FQYLEAALLFI
+1014 FEYLEAALLFI

-1118 SGVARS
+1118 PGVARS

-1139 SVSSQPGSNESNGV
+1139 SVSSQPGSNDSNGV
-1153 GHSSIGNSTGSTVT
+1153 GHSGIGNSTGSTVT

-1193 EKADTLARK
+1193 EKADALARK

>member
-1 MSYLVAVSEQNSGEN
+1 S
-16 TDLDLCNE
+16 LCNE

-33 KERRSQEVLEDKKQ
+33 RERRSQEVLEKKDQ
-47 FSEKTPLFAEPYKTN
+47 FSKKTPLFAEPYKTN
-62 KGDELSSR
+62 KEDELSSR

-97 KSVAPQ
+97 KSVVSLI
-103 FPPRQPDRLYFP
+103 PPGQPDCPYFP
-115 EKAIHTLPSS
+115 GKTSHTVPSS
-125 FQHLTRRPPVGP
+125 FQHPPRRPPVGP
-137 MVVPPRP
+137 MVVAPRP
-144 PSHSSHYQK
+144 PSHSIHYQK
-153 AQSGTEPASGLHSK
+153 AQSGTEPASGLHTK
-167 SHSLP
+167 SRSL
-172 STRSH
+172 SNSGSQGQGRDH
-177 GQEHGRGGWDTQA
+177 GGRASQA
-190 GFPHSHNGKPGSGEG
+190 GFQHSQNDKPGDGEG
-205 RAHGLQASPLALSP
+205 RAHELQASPLPLSP
-219 FLPCLLSSPVAPL
+219 LLPCLLSSPVAPL

-244 SQNSSKSHGSTYSQT
+244 SQNSSKSHGPTYTQT
-259 KSLQDLVTGSQEKES
+259 KSFQDLVTGSQEKES
-274 RDSPAITLTS
+274 RDSSAVTLTS
-284 TTQPSSQTFP
+284 TAQPSSQTFP

-317 QDQASF
+317 QDQAPF
-323 ESLELKPLLE
+323 ESLELKPLME
-333 EYHEGPNEDV
+333 EYHEGSNEDLL
-343 SDLKAKVKAVLSK
+343 DLKAKVKAELSK

-361 EPKEETDEDL
+361 DSKKDPNEDI

-378 KAELYKFETSSEPIE
+378 KAELSKLETPSEP
-393 QTNPIDVQS
+393 
-402 IEEILRE
+402 E

-434 PAKELQPEG
+434 PAKVKLPLF
-443 SVAKDQKQY
+443 AR
-452 GAPSETFPGSQP
+452 TFDKLEDSF
-464 RTSMLQD
+464 LALAYD

-517 GSTSDSDSSSDSETE
+517 GSTSDSESSSDSETE
-532 SRSSDSEANDPPR
+532 SHSSDSEVNDPPR
-545 APAPEPEPPSS
+545 APAPEPEPPTS

-567 VNPPAVPTESPSG
+567 VNPPAVPTDSE
-580 IAQGDGCE
+580 IACGDGHE

-594 RSISSNSSQQHA
+594 QGFSSNASPRHA
-606 ELREPPHKSQVAR
+606 EPREPHHKSQVAR
-619 APQKAPLPTKHSCQ
+619 APRDTHLPTKRNCQ
-633 KPPAHAEESLSRQTV
+633 KPPLHSEEPSPRQTV
-648 GIKRPGKPLVHEGSK
+648 GIKRPSKPLVHEGSK
-663 RVLKVESEPAPL
+663 RGLKVESDPGPL
-675 EVTDQSFRDKPKV
+675 EVRDQSSKDKPKV
-688 KKAVKTKSNDKKDLK
+688 KKTVTPKSTDRKDLK
-703 PGLQEPSEK
+703 SAPQEPFEK
-712 KKDKSSHQA
+712 RKHKGSHQA
-721 NTKPFLEP
+721 NAKSFLDP
-729 RLMGDA
+729 KLMEDA
-735 QARGALS
+735 QICGALL
-742 PLRQGQGTAPI
+742 PLPQGQGTTPI
-753 RTSSHRPQDLHKE
+753 RTSSQRPQDLHKE

-771 LREKLLSPVRDPPTH
+771 LGEKLLSPVRDPPTH
-786 EHLVVKIDLCHLEK
+786 DRLVVKIDLRHLAK
-800 VPQPPRKNGHQR
+800 IPQPPRKDLHQKR
-812 KAETKDLPGVRKQ
+812 TEIKDLPASKKQ
-825 DLKRK
+825 DSKRK
-830 ATDTPEESLAKKKR
+830 ATDTPEESLQKR
-844 GEKEET
+844 KREAKEET
-850 DRKKMK
+850 DRKKKK
-856 SEKNPKSL
+856 SEKETKLL
-864 QSSANKDSSK
+864 QSSTKKDSSK

-880 SSETQKKD
+880 SIETQKKD
-888 VFPPLPAVSAAQP
+888 VLLPPLPLTSTAHP
-901 APKSA
+901 APKST
-906 KMTQKRPRN
+906 KMAQKRPRT
-915 ETDELPA
+915 ETDDLSA
-922 VDNPAK
+922 MDNPARN
-928 KSNHKESLFAKHR
+928 KSNHKDPLSAKHR

-958 GDVTKPFPVPSLP
+958 RDDTKPFPVPFLP
-971 NGTSKPRRPL
+971 NGTSKPRRPQ

-987 HSKEYYIEQAQRL
+987 HSKEYYFEQAQRL

-1025 EYGIALESDVLEPKS
+1025 EYGIAMESDALEPKS
-1040 AYSIFSD
+1040 AYSILSD

-1060 FADSSVSS
+1060 FADSSVSP

-1118 SGVARS
+1118 PGVARS

-1139 SVSSQPGSNESNGV
+1139 SVSSQPGSNDSNST
-1153 GHSSIGNSTGSTVT
+1153 GHNGIGNGIGSTVT
-1167 VSCHISSVTSSYV
+1167 VSSHISSVTSSYV

-1202 NKEFFAELSRATS
+1202 NKEFFSELSKATC

>member
-1 MSYLVAVSEQNSGEN
+1 S
-16 TDLDLCNE
+16 LCNE

-33 KERRSQEVLEDKKQ
+33 KERRSQEALEDKNQ

-62 KGDELSSR
+62 KEDELSSR

-97 KSVAPQ
+97 KSVAPL
-103 FPPRQPDRLYFP
+103 FPPRQPDRPYLP
-115 EKAIHTLPSS
+115 EKAIRTLPSS
-125 FQHLTRRPPVGP
+125 FQHPTRRPPVGP
-137 MVVPPRP
+137 MVVAPRP

-153 AQSGTEPASGLHSK
+153 AQSGTEPPSALHTKGRSV
-167 SHSLP
+167 P
-172 STRSH
+172 SARSH
-177 GQEHGRGGWDTQA
+177 GQERGRGAWDSQA
-190 GFPHSHNGKPGSGEG
+190 GFPHSHNDKPGSGEG
-205 RAHGLQASPLALSP
+205 HAHGLQASPLTLSP
-219 FLPCLLSSPVAPL
+219 FLPCLLSSPVPPL

-259 KSLQDLVTGSQEKES
+259 KPLQDLVTGSQEKES
-274 RDSPAITLTS
+274 QDSPATTLTS

-317 QDQASF
+317 QDQAPF

-343 SDLKAKVKAVLSK
+343 SDLKAKVKAELSK

-378 KAELYKFETSSEPIE
+378 KAELSKLETPSEPIE
-393 QTNPIDVQS
+393 
-402 IEEILRE
+402 E

-434 PAKELQPEG
+434 QT
-443 SVAKDQKQY
+443 KQY
-452 GAPSETFPGSQP
+452 GAPSETLPSSQP

-487 EKSPSSLAPPSSLQS
+487 SNLQPCCFLILISWWPCSSLQS

-532 SRSSDSEANDPPR
+532 SHSSDSEANDPPR
-545 APAPEPEPPSS
+545 APAPEPEPPTS

-567 VNPPAVPTESPSG
+567 VNPPAVPTESLSE
-580 IAQGDGCE
+580 IARGDGRE

-594 RSISSNSSQQHA
+594 RGISSNSSQQHA

-619 APQKAPLPTKHSCQ
+619 APQEAPLPTKRSCQ
-633 KPPAHAEESLSRQTV
+633 KPPVHPEEPSPRKTV
-648 GIKRPGKPLVHEGSK
+648 GIKRPSKALVHEGPK
-663 RVLKVESEPAPL
+663 RGLKVESEPGPL
-675 EVTDQSFRDKPKV
+675 EVTDQSSRDKPKV
-688 KKAVKTKSNDKKDLK
+688 KKTVKTKSTDRKDLK

-712 KKDKSSHQA
+712 KKNKSSHQA
-721 NTKPFLEP
+721 NTKPFLDP
-729 RLMGDA
+729 KLMGDA
-735 QARGALS
+735 QARDALS
-742 PLRQGQGTAPI
+742 PLPQGQGTTPI

-771 LREKLLSPVRDPPTH
+771 LGEKLLSPVRDPPAR
-786 EHLVVKIDLCHLEK
+786 ERLVVKIDLCHLEK
-800 VPQPPRKNGHQR
+800 VPQPPRKDGHQR
-812 KAETKDLPGVRKQ
+812 KAEIKDLPGARKQ
-825 DLKRK
+825 NLKRK
-830 ATDTPEESLAKKKR
+830 ATGSPEESLRKKKR
-844 GEKEET
+844 EEKET
-850 DRKKMK
+850 DRKKIK
-856 SEKNPKSL
+856 AEKETKSL

-874 LKASKA
+874 LKSSKA
-880 SSETQKKD
+880 SETQKKD
-888 VFPPLPAVSAAQP
+888 VLPPLPATPTAQP

-915 ETDELPA
+915 ETELPA
-922 VDNPAK
+922 IDNPAGN
-928 KSNHKESLFAKHR
+928 KSNHKDPFFAKHR
-941 KVEGNHTELSKG
+941 KVEQNHTELSKG

-1040 AYSIFSD
+1040 AYSILSD

-1105 HFKSNFRVIQAPS
+1105 HFKVGHRCLQAAS
-1118 SGVARS
+1118 WMALMMVFLFCCRS

-1139 SVSSQPGSNESNGV
+1139 SVSSQPGSND
-1153 GHSSIGNSTGSTVT
+1153 SSIGHNGIGSSAGSTVT

-1193 EKADTLARK
+1193 EKADALARK